1 MKAIR
6 NLLIYIFS
14 TYLLVMFGLT
24 GAQDFWCS
32 TLVKGVIYGS
42 YSVNEMFP
50 KNFTNCTWT
59 LENPDPTKYSIYLK
73 FYKRDMSCSN
83 YALLAYQFDH
93 YSHEKINDL
102 LRSNES
108 IVYLCDS
115 KNIYIFLQYDK
126 NFVQL
131 RRVYPFDYPGVTHKR
146 AEDQRSE
153 LEFLVLNKVSPSQ
166 FGCQVLCSWLENC
179 LKAEKGTVESCGIVY
194 TKCSCPQHLGDGESE
209 NALVLNNV
217 VLPLNAQTEGCLTPQ
232 LRTAQV
238 CNLSAEVKRPSKE
251 GPVCC
256 LSGSHTIQFQGQV
269 DLAER
274 YQALLRSCDIWTALW
289 MGRVHAVENKQ
300 FSNNAQNT
308 LCWFLCQDCSR
319 VCCSAVIMTLSAIL
333 GKRSLGSGARSDL
346 CSTVP
351 PGSGQKYPRPTQPS
365 VSGLRLQATKPSYQ
379 IQMCLVLHSVP
390 LKFGMIGEHTIKS
403 QRPRSVHETQ
413 VPQEQ
418 ADSAKFMAQTGV
430 SGAEEWSQWSSCS
443 VTCGQGSQVRT
454 RTCVS
459 PYGTHC
465 SGPLRESRVCNNTA
479 LCPVHGVWE
488 EWSPWS
494 LCSFTCGR
502 GQRTRTRSCIP
513 PQYGGRACDGPETQ
527 TKLCN
532 IALCPVDG
540 QWQEWSQWTE
550 CSVTCSNGTQQR
562 SRQCSAAAH
571 GGSECRGHW
580 AESRECANPDCTANG
595 QWNPWGHWSGCSK
608 SCDGGWQR
616 RSRVCQG
623 AAITGQQCEGTG
635 EEVRKCSEQRCPA
648 PYEICPEDYAASMV
662 WRRTPSG
669 ELAFNRCPP
678 NATGTT
684 SRRCSL
690 DHRGVAFW
698 EQPSYA
704 RCITNEYRSLQQS
717 IKGYLAKG
725 QRMLAGDGMSQVT
738 KTLLDLTQR
747 RNFYAGDLLSS
758 VEILRNVT
766 DTFKRANYVP
776 SSDDVQNFFQIIS
789 NLLEEENKEKWEDAQ
804 QIYPVSVELMQVIE
818 DFIHIVGL
826 GMKDFHN
833 SYLMTGNLVASIQ
846 KLPAVSV
853 LTDINFPM
861 KGRKGMVDW
870 ARNSEDK
877 VVIPKGIF
885 IPQSE
890 ELDGSTVFI
899 LGTVLYKNLGLILPS
914 PRNYTVVNSKI
925 IAVTV
930 RPEPKIAESHLEIE
944 LAHLANG
951 SMNPYCALWDSSM
964 ILPSSCSNDS
974 WGSWSTKGCKTVL
987 TDASHTKCLC
997 DRVSTFAIL
1006 AQQPREITMEYSGV
1020 PSVTLIVGCGLSC
1033 MALIT
1038 LAVVYAVLWR
1048 YIRSERS
1055 IILINFCLS
1064 IICSNI
1070 LILVGQT
1077 QTHNMGVC
1085 TMTTAFLHFFFLA
1098 SFCWVLTEAWQS
1110 YMAVTGKVRTRLIR
1124 KRFLCLGWG
1133 LPALVVAISMG
1144 FTKAKG
1150 YGTPQYCWLSLE
1162 GGLLYAFVGP
1172 AAAVVLVNMVIG
1184 ILVFNKLV
1192 SRDGILDKKLKH
1204 RTGQMSEPHTGLALK
1219 CAKCGVVSTTALS
1232 ATTASN
1238 AINCKVHVSAFDFF
1252 NCALQTTKQLLKH
1265 LFSLCMLRASLWS
1278 SCVVLP
1284 LLALT
1289 WMSAVLAMTD
1299 KRSILF
1305 QILFAVFDSLQG
1317 FVIVM
1322 VHCILR
1328 REVQDAFR
1336 CRLRNC
1342 QDPINVDT
1350 TGTFPNGHAQI
1361 MTDFEKDVDIACRSG
1376 DKRQQVR
1383 KSTNMTGELGK
1394 RAATITGTL
1403 SRISLNDEEE
1413 KGPEAMSYSTLPG
1426 NIMSKVMMK
1435 QPSGLHMPIGMS
1447 ELSDQCINDN
1457 NSDMRRTVYLCTDD
1471 NLRAGDTE
1479 MLHPQGQMLESDYI
1493 VMPRGSGNVQPH
1505 MKDESKLNIGMD
1517 SLQHERLMHYKVNP
1531 DFNINPPGMDHI
1543 SVNLDQQFAAQEH
1556 MQNIQFEPRTAVKNF
1571 LAEIEEN
1578 TGLSRSETGSTIS
1591 MSSLERRKSRYSD
1604 LDFEKVMH
1612 TRKRHMELFQELNQK
1627 FQTLDRFRDIP
1638 NMASMDKPTP
1648 NKHPWESYNAPC
1660 EYQNYATMNV
1670 LETDA
1675 KDSLEMT
1682 PAEWE
1687 KCVSLPL
1694 DVQEG
1699 DFQTEV

>member
-1 MKAIR
+1 MKAVR

-14 TYLLVMFGLT
+14 TYLLVMFGYT

-42 YSVNEMFP
+42 YSINEMFP

-73 FYKRDMSCSN
+73 LYKPEISCSEFS
-83 YALLAYQFDH
+83 LLAYQFDH
-93 YSHEKINDL
+93 FSHEKINEL
-102 LRSNES
+102 LRINES
-108 IVYLCDS
+108 IVHLCDDA
-115 KNIYIFLQYDK
+115 KNIYVFLHYDK
-126 NFVQL
+126 NFVQI
-131 RRVYPFDYPGVTHKR
+131 RRVFAYDYNGLMTKKT
-146 AEDQRSE
+146 EEEERSVV
-153 LEFLVLNKVSPSQ
+153 EFVVLNKASPSQ
-166 FGCQVLCSWLENC
+166 FGCQVLCTWLENC
-179 LKAEKGTVESCGIVY
+179 LKGEKAESCGIVY
-194 TKCSCPQHLGDGESE
+194 VKCTCPQHLGDGESE
-209 NALVLNNV
+209 SVLMLSNV
-217 VLPLNAQTEGCLTPQ
+217 VLPLNPQTEGCLTPQ
-232 LRTAQV
+232 VRSAQV
-238 CNLSAEVKRPSKE
+238 CNLSAEVRRPSKE
-251 GPVCC
+251 GDP
-256 LSGSHTIQFQGQV
+256 
-269 DLAER
+269 
-274 YQALLRSCDIWTALW
+274 
-289 MGRVHAVENKQ
+289 
-300 FSNNAQNT
+300 
-308 LCWFLCQDCSR
+308 
-319 VCCSAVIMTLSAIL
+319 
-333 GKRSLGSGARSDL
+333 
-346 CSTVP
+346 
-351 PGSGQKYPRPTQPS
+351 
-365 VSGLRLQATKPSYQ
+365 
-379 IQMCLVLHSVP
+379 
-390 LKFGMIGEHTIKS
+390 
-403 QRPRSVHETQ
+403 
-413 VPQEQ
+413 
-418 ADSAKFMAQTGV
+418 
-430 SGAEEWSQWSSCS
+430 GAEEWSQWSSCS

-459 PYGTHC
+459 PYGSHC

-479 LCPVHGVWE
+479 PCPVHGVWE

-502 GQRTRTRSCIP
+502 GHRTRTRMCTP
-513 PQYGGRACDGPETQ
+513 PQHGGRACEGPETQ
-527 TKLCN
+527 SKLCN

-540 QWQEWSQWTE
+540 QWQEWSAWSD
-550 CSVTCSNGTQQR
+550 CSVTCANGTQQR
-562 SRQCSAAAH
+562 KRQCSAAAH

-580 AESRECANPDCTANG
+580 AESRECSNPECTANG
-595 QWNPWGHWSGCSK
+595 QWNAWAPWSGCSK

-616 RSRVCQG
+616 RVRVCQG
-623 AAITGQQCEGTG
+623 LTVTGQPCDGSG

-648 PYEICPEDYAASMV
+648 PYEICPEDYAVSML

-690 DHRGVAFW
+690 DHRGVAYW

-704 RCITNEYRSLQQS
+704 RCIANEYRYLQQS
-717 IKGYLAKG
+717 VQGHLAKG
-725 QRMLAGDGMSQVT
+725 QRNLAGDGMSQVT
-738 KTLLDLTQR
+738 KVLLDLTQR

-766 DTFKRANYVP
+766 ETFKRASYEP

-789 NLLEEENKEKWEDAQ
+789 NLLEEENREKWEDAQ
-804 QIYPVSVELMQVIE
+804 QIYPGSVELMQVIE
-818 DFIHIVGL
+818 EFIHIVGL

-846 KLPAVSV
+846 RLPAVSV
-853 LTDINFPM
+853 MTDNNFPM

-885 IPQSE
+885 VPQTADM
-890 ELDGSTVFI
+890 DGSSVFI
-899 LGTVLYKNLGLILPS
+899 LGTVLYKTLGLMLPA
-914 PRNYTVVNSKI
+914 PRNNTAVNSKVI
-925 IAVTV
+925 GVTV
-930 RPEPKIAESHLEIE
+930 RPEPRVTEAQLEIE

-951 SMNPYCALWDSSM
+951 TMNPFCALWDSSIM
-964 ILPSSCSNDS
+964 NDS
-974 WGSWSTKGCKTVL
+974 WGSWSSKGCRTVL

-1006 AQQPREITMEYSGV
+1006 AQQPREIAMEYSGV

-1033 MALIT
+1033 LALIT

-1055 IILINFCLS
+1055 TILINFCLS

-1077 QTHNMGVC
+1077 QTHNAGIC

-1204 RTGQMSEPHTGLALK
+1204 RAGQMSEPHTGLTLK
-1219 CAKCGVVSTTALS
+1219 CAKCGIVSTTALS

-1238 AINCKVHVSAFDFF
+1238 A
-1252 NCALQTTKQLLKH
+1252 
-1265 LFSLCMLRASLWS
+1265 MASLWS

-1342 QDPINVDT
+1342 QGPINADA

-1361 MTDFEKDVDIACRSG
+1361 MTDFEKDVDIACRSAIHKDG
-1376 DKRQQVR
+1376 G
-1383 KSTNMTGELGK
+1383 SC

-1413 KGPEAMSYSTLPG
+1413 EKGPEGLNYSTLPG
-1426 NIMSKVMMK
+1426 NIMSKVIIQ
-1435 QPSGLHMPIGMS
+1435 QPSGLHMSMGMGDLG
-1447 ELSDQCINDN
+1447 EQCLD
-1457 NSDMRRTVYLCTDD
+1457 STADMRRTVYLCTDD
-1471 NLRAGDTE
+1471 TTRQSEQELSAHDLSG
-1479 MLHPQGQMLESDYI
+1479 HPQPGQMETDYI
-1493 VMPRGSGNVQPH
+1493 VMPRSSAVGSAAGSSNIPTLL
-1505 MKDESKLNIGMD
+1505 KEDSKMSMTMD
-1517 SLQHERLMHYKVNP
+1517 SLAHERLMHYKMGAE
-1531 DFNINPPGMDHI
+1531 FNLGPSGMEHMGME
-1543 SVNLDQQFAAQEH
+1543 QQYPVHAEH
-1556 MQNIQFEPRTAVKNF
+1556 MQNLPFEPRTAVKNF
-1571 LAEIEEN
+1571 LAEMEESG
-1578 TGLSRSETGSTIS
+1578 GLSRSETGSTIS
-1591 MSSLERRKSRYSD
+1591 MSSLERRKSRYQD
-1604 LDFEKVMH
+1604 LDFEDKVM
-1612 TRKRHMELFQELNQK
+1612 
-1627 FQTLDRFRDIP
+1627 
-1638 NMASMDKPTP
+1638 P
-1648 NKHPWESYNAPC
+1648 NKNPWESFNPAS

-1670 LETDA
+1670 LESDT
-1675 KDSLEMT
+1675 KNSLEMT
-1682 PAEWE
+1682 NAEWE
-1687 KCVSLPL
+1687 KCISLPL

>member
-1 MKAIR
+1 MKAVR

-24 GAQDFWCS
+24 GAQDYWCS

-42 YSVNEMFP
+42 YSVTEMFP
-50 KNFTNCTWT
+50 KNYTNCTWT

-73 FYKRDMSCSN
+73 LYKRDLSCSE
-83 YALLAYQFDH
+83 YSLLAYQFDH
-93 YSHEKINDL
+93 YSHEKINEL
-102 LRSNES
+102 LKVNES

-115 KNIYIFLQYDK
+115 KNIYVFLLYDK

-131 RRVYPFDYPGVTHKR
+131 RRVFPNDYNGLTPQKLDEEEKSIV
-146 AEDQRSE
+146 
-153 LEFLVLNKVSPSQ
+153 EFLVLNKASPSQ
-166 FGCQVLCSWLENC
+166 FGCQVLCTWLENC
-179 LKAEKGTVESCGIVY
+179 LKLEKGTVETCGIVY
-194 TKCSCPQHLGDGESE
+194 TKCTCPQHLGDGESE
-209 NALVLNNV
+209 SMLMLNNV
-217 VLPLNAQTEGCLTPQ
+217 VLPLNPQTEGCLSPQ
-232 LRTAQV
+232 LQAGQT
-238 CNLSAEVKRPSKE
+238 CNLSAEVKRPPKE
-251 GPVCC
+251 
-256 LSGSHTIQFQGQV
+256 
-269 DLAER
+269 
-274 YQALLRSCDIWTALW
+274 
-289 MGRVHAVENKQ
+289 
-300 FSNNAQNT
+300 
-308 LCWFLCQDCSR
+308 
-319 VCCSAVIMTLSAIL
+319 
-333 GKRSLGSGARSDL
+333 
-346 CSTVP
+346 
-351 PGSGQKYPRPTQPS
+351 
-365 VSGLRLQATKPSYQ
+365 
-379 IQMCLVLHSVP
+379 
-390 LKFGMIGEHTIKS
+390 
-403 QRPRSVHETQ
+403 
-413 VPQEQ
+413 
-418 ADSAKFMAQTGV
+418 
-430 SGAEEWSQWSSCS
+430 
-443 VTCGQGSQVRT
+443 
-454 RTCVS
+454 
-459 PYGTHC
+459 
-465 SGPLRESRVCNNTA
+465 
-479 LCPVHGVWE
+479 
-488 EWSPWS
+488 
-494 LCSFTCGR
+494 
-502 GQRTRTRSCIP
+502 
-513 PQYGGRACDGPETQ
+513 
-527 TKLCN
+527 
-532 IALCPVDG
+532 
-540 QWQEWSQWTE
+540 
-550 CSVTCSNGTQQR
+550 
-562 SRQCSAAAH
+562 
-571 GGSECRGHW
+571 
-580 AESRECANPDCTANG
+580 ANG
-595 QWNPWGHWSGCSK
+595 QWNPWGPWSGCSK

-616 RSRVCQG
+616 RARVCQG
-623 AAITGQQCEGTG
+623 AAVTGQQCDGTG
-635 EEVRKCSEQRCPA
+635 EEVRKCSDQRCPA
-648 PYEICPEDYAASMV
+648 PYEICPEDYAVSMV

-690 DHRGVAFW
+690 DHRGMAFW

-704 RCITNEYRSLQQS
+704 RCITNEFRYLQQS
-717 IKGYLAKG
+717 EVQGHLAKG

-738 KTLLDLTQR
+738 KNLLDLTQR

-766 DTFKRANYVP
+766 ETFKRASYEP

-804 QIYPVSVELMQVIE
+804 KIYPGAVELMQVIE
-818 DFIHIVGL
+818 EFIHIVGL

-833 SYLMTGNLVASIQ
+833 AYLMTGNLVASIQ
-846 KLPAVSV
+846 RLPAVSV
-853 LTDINFPM
+853 MTDINFPM

-877 VVIPKGIF
+877 VVIPKGLF
-885 IPQSE
+885 VSQSADME
-890 ELDGSTVFI
+890 GSPVFI
-899 LGTVLYKNLGLILPS
+899 LGTVLYKTLGLMLPS
-914 PRNYTVVNSKI
+914 PKNHTVVNSKV

-930 RPEPKIAESHLEIE
+930 RPEPKATESHLEIE

-951 SMNPYCALWDSSM
+951 TMNPYCALWDNTIM
-964 ILPSSCSNDS
+964 NDS
-974 WGSWSTKGCKTVL
+974 WGAWSTKGCKTVL

-1033 MALIT
+1033 LALIT
-1038 LAVVYAVLWR
+1038 LAVIYAVLWR

-1055 IILINFCLS
+1055 IILLNFCLS

-1077 QTHNMGVC
+1077 QTHNVGVC
-1085 TMTTAFLHFFFLA
+1085 IMTTAFLHFFFLA

-1133 LPALVVAISMG
+1133 LPALVVAVSMG
-1144 FTKAKG
+1144 FTKTKG
-1150 YGTPQYCWLSLE
+1150 YGTPLYCWLSLE

-1204 RTGQMSEPHTGLALK
+1204 RAGYDSTSLQMSEPHTGLTLK

-1238 AINCKVHVSAFDFF
+1238 A
-1252 NCALQTTKQLLKH
+1252 
-1265 LFSLCMLRASLWS
+1265 MASLWS

-1322 VHCILR
+1322 VHCVLR

-1342 QDPINVDT
+1342 QDPISGDA

-1361 MTDFEKDVDIACRSG
+1361 MTDFEKDVDIACRSALHKDMG
-1376 DKRQQVR
+1376 
-1383 KSTNMTGELGK
+1383 SC

-1403 SRISLNDEEE
+1403 SRISLNDEEDE
-1413 KGPEAMSYSTLPG
+1413 KAPEGLNYSTLPG
-1426 NIMSKVMMK
+1426 NIISKVIIQ
-1435 QPSGLHMPIGMS
+1435 QPSALHMTMGVGDLK
-1447 ELSDQCINDN
+1447 EQCMAD
-1457 NSDMRRTVYLCTDD
+1457 STVDMRRTVYLCTDD
-1471 NLRAGDTE
+1471 AMRQSDHDMAGHDME
-1479 MLHPQGQMLESDYI
+1479 GHPGQGQMMETDYI
-1493 VMPRGSGNVQPH
+1493 VMPRASAAAGSCNTSTLLKEDK
-1505 MKDESKLNIGMD
+1505 MNITMD
-1517 SLQHERLMHYKVNP
+1517 TLPHERLMHYKMSP
-1531 DFNINPPGMDHI
+1531 DFNISPSGMDHMN
-1543 SVNLDQQFAAQEH
+1543 VNLEQQYPSAPEQ
-1556 MQNIQFEPRTAVKNF
+1556 MQNLPFEPRTAVKNF
-1571 LAEIEEN
+1571 LAEMEESA
-1578 TGLSRSETGSTIS
+1578 GLSRSETGSTIS

-1638 NMASMDKPTP
+1638 NMGSMDKTMPTK
-1648 NKHPWESYNAPC
+1648 NPWESYNPAC

-1670 LETDA
+1670 LESDT

-1687 KCVSLPL
+1687 KCVNLPL

>member
-1 MKAIR
+1 MKAVR

-24 GAQDFWCS
+24 GAQDYWCS

-42 YSVNEMFP
+42 YSVTEMFP
-50 KNFTNCTWT
+50 KNYTNCTWT

-73 FYKRDMSCSN
+73 LYKRDLSCSE
-83 YALLAYQFDH
+83 YSLLAYQFDH
-93 YSHEKINDL
+93 YSHEKINEL
-102 LRSNES
+102 LKVNES

-115 KNIYIFLQYDK
+115 KNIYVFLLYDK

-131 RRVYPFDYPGVTHKR
+131 RRVFPYDYNGLTPQKLDEEEKSIV
-146 AEDQRSE
+146 
-153 LEFLVLNKVSPSQ
+153 EFLVLNKASPSQ
-166 FGCQVLCSWLENC
+166 FGCQVLCTWLENC
-179 LKAEKGTVESCGIVY
+179 LKLEKGTVETCGIVY
-194 TKCSCPQHLGDGESE
+194 TKCTCPQHLGDGESE
-209 NALVLNNV
+209 SMLMLNNV
-217 VLPLNAQTEGCLTPQ
+217 VLPLNPQTEGCLSPQ
-232 LRTAQV
+232 LQAGQI
-238 CNLSAEVKRPSKE
+238 CNLSAEVKRPPKE
-251 GPVCC
+251 GEYPVIFLLYAEIDVNSRLC
-256 LSGSHTIQFQGQV
+256 LEGPSRSGVGQSLSNRDCQNTSLSPFSHT
-269 DLAER
+269 
-274 YQALLRSCDIWTALW
+274 
-289 MGRVHAVENKQ
+289 
-300 FSNNAQNT
+300 
-308 LCWFLCQDCSR
+308 
-319 VCCSAVIMTLSAIL
+319 
-333 GKRSLGSGARSDL
+333 
-346 CSTVP
+346 
-351 PGSGQKYPRPTQPS
+351 
-365 VSGLRLQATKPSYQ
+365 
-379 IQMCLVLHSVP
+379 
-390 LKFGMIGEHTIKS
+390 GE
-403 QRPRSVHETQ
+403 
-413 VPQEQ
+413 
-418 ADSAKFMAQTGV
+418 

-479 LCPVHGVWE
+479 PCPVHGVWE

-502 GQRTRTRSCIP
+502 GHRTRTRMCSP
-513 PQYGGRACDGPETQ
+513 PQHGGRACDGPETQ

-540 QWQEWSQWTE
+540 QWQEWSSWSD
-550 CSVTCSNGTQQR
+550 CSVTCANGTQQR
-562 SRQCSAAAH
+562 TRQCSAAAH

-580 AESRECANPDCTANG
+580 AESRECHNPDCTANG
-595 QWNPWGHWSGCSK
+595 QWNPWGPWSGCSK

-616 RSRVCQG
+616 RARVCQG
-623 AAITGQQCEGTG
+623 AAVTGQQCDGNG
-635 EEVRKCSEQRCPA
+635 EEVRKCSDQRCPA
-648 PYEICPEDYAASMV
+648 PYEICGEDYAVSMV

-690 DHRGVAFW
+690 DHRGMAFW

-704 RCITNEYRSLQQS
+704 RCITNEFRYLQQS
-717 IKGYLAKG
+717 VQGHLAKG
-725 QRMLAGDGMSQVT
+725 QRTLAGDGMSQVT
-738 KTLLDLTQR
+738 KNLLDLTQR

-766 DTFKRANYVP
+766 ETFKRASYEP

-789 NLLEEENKEKWEDAQ
+789 NLLDEENKEKWEDAQ
-804 QIYPVSVELMQVIE
+804 KIYPGAVELMQVIE
-818 DFIHIVGL
+818 EFIHIVGL

-833 SYLMTGNLVASIQ
+833 AYLMTGNLVASIQ
-846 KLPAVSV
+846 RLPAVSV
-853 LTDINFPM
+853 MTDINFPM

-877 VVIPKGIF
+877 VVIPKGLF
-885 IPQSE
+885 VSQSADME
-890 ELDGSTVFI
+890 GSPVFI
-899 LGTVLYKNLGLILPS
+899 LGTVLYKTLGLMLPS
-914 PRNYTVVNSKI
+914 PKNHTVVNSKV

-930 RPEPKIAESHLEIE
+930 RPEPKATESHLEIE

-951 SMNPYCALWDSSM
+951 TMNPYCALWDSTIM
-964 ILPSSCSNDS
+964 NDS
-974 WGSWSTKGCKTVL
+974 WGAWSTKGCKTVL

-1033 MALIT
+1033 LALIT
-1038 LAVVYAVLWR
+1038 LAVIYAVLWR

-1055 IILINFCLS
+1055 IILLNFCLS

-1077 QTHNMGVC
+1077 QTHNGVC
-1085 TMTTAFLHFFFLA
+1085 IMTTAFLHFFFLA

-1133 LPALVVAISMG
+1133 LPALVVAVSMG
-1144 FTKAKG
+1144 FTKTKG
-1150 YGTPQYCWLSLE
+1150 YGTPMYCWLSLE

-1204 RTGQMSEPHTGLALK
+1204 RAG
-1219 CAKCGVVSTTALS
+1219 
-1232 ATTASN
+1232 
-1238 AINCKVHVSAFDFF
+1238 
-1252 NCALQTTKQLLKH
+1252 
-1265 LFSLCMLRASLWS
+1265 ASLWS

-1342 QDPINVDT
+1342 QDPISGDA

-1361 MTDFEKDVDIACRSG
+1361 MVGTCDSTFITVEFQLICVSLCPAALHKDMGSC
-1376 DKRQQVR
+1376 
-1383 KSTNMTGELGK
+1383 

-1403 SRISLNDEEE
+1403 SRISLNDEEDE
-1413 KGPEAMSYSTLPG
+1413 KAPEGLNYSTLPG
-1426 NIMSKVMMK
+1426 NIISKVIIQ
-1435 QPSGLHMPIGMS
+1435 QPSALHMPMGVG
-1447 ELSDQCINDN
+1447 ELKEQCMADSNA
-1457 NSDMRRTVYLCTDD
+1457 DMRRTVYLCTDD
-1471 NLRAGDTE
+1471 AMRQSDQDMGGHDMEGHSA
-1479 MLHPQGQMLESDYI
+1479 QGQMMETDYI
-1493 VMPRGSGNVQPH
+1493 VMPRASAAAVSGSGNMPTLLKEDTK
-1505 MKDESKLNIGMD
+1505 MNITMD
-1517 SLQHERLMHYKVNP
+1517 TLPHERLMHYKMSP
-1531 DFNINPPGMDHI
+1531 DFNISPSGMDHMN
-1543 SVNLDQQFAAQEH
+1543 VNLEQQYPSAPEQ
-1556 MQNIQFEPRTAVKNF
+1556 MQNLPFEPRTAVKNF
-1571 LAEIEEN
+1571 LAEMEE
-1578 TGLSRSETGSTIS
+1578 TAGLSRSETGSTIS
-1591 MSSLERRKSRYSD
+1591 MSSLEKKP
-1604 LDFEKVMH
+1604 LPLQKVMH

-1638 NMASMDKPTP
+1638 NMGSMVSNRKPGGEPSYTYIVGLPAAGRERVRGGGASIPMQGHECTFIYMHIYLLSNPIIFPLMHGRLFNLSTSIQILP
-1648 NKHPWESYNAPC
+1648 YVCYSLT
-1660 EYQNYATMNV
+1660 ATV
-1670 LETDA
+1670 
-1675 KDSLEMT
+1675 
-1682 PAEWE
+1682 
-1687 KCVSLPL
+1687 CVW
-1694 DVQEG
+1694 VG
-1699 DFQTEV
+1699 GRV

>member
-1 MKAIR
+1 MKAVR

-24 GAQDFWCS
+24 GAQDYWCS

-42 YSVNEMFP
+42 YSVTEMFP
-50 KNFTNCTWT
+50 KNYTNCTWT

-73 FYKRDMSCSN
+73 LYKQDLSCSE
-83 YALLAYQFDH
+83 YSLLAYQFDH
-93 YSHEKINDL
+93 YSHEKINAL
-102 LRSNES
+102 LKVNES

-115 KNIYIFLQYDK
+115 KNIYVFLLYDK

-131 RRVYPFDYPGVTHKR
+131 RRVFPSDSNGLTSQKLEEEEKSIV
-146 AEDQRSE
+146 
-153 LEFLVLNKVSPSQ
+153 EFLVLNKASPSQ
-166 FGCQVLCSWLENC
+166 FGCQVLCTWLENC
-179 LKAEKGTVESCGIVY
+179 LKLEKGTVETCGIVD
-194 TKCSCPQHLGDGESE
+194 TKCTCPQHLGDGESE
-209 NALVLNNV
+209 SMLMLNNV
-217 VLPLNAQTEGCLTPQ
+217 VLPLNAQTEGCLSPQ
-232 LRTAQV
+232 LHAGQV
-238 CNLSAEVKRPSKE
+238 CNLSAEVKRPPKE
-251 GPVCC
+251 
-256 LSGSHTIQFQGQV
+256 
-269 DLAER
+269 E
-274 YQALLRSCDIWTALW
+274 Y
-289 MGRVHAVENKQ
+289 
-300 FSNNAQNT
+300 
-308 LCWFLCQDCSR
+308 
-319 VCCSAVIMTLSAIL
+319 
-333 GKRSLGSGARSDL
+333 
-346 CSTVP
+346 
-351 PGSGQKYPRPTQPS
+351 
-365 VSGLRLQATKPSYQ
+365 
-379 IQMCLVLHSVP
+379 
-390 LKFGMIGEHTIKS
+390 GMIGEHTVKS
-403 QRPRSVHETQ
+403 QRPRSVHDTKAL
-413 VPQEQ
+413 QEQ
-418 ADSAKFMAQTGV
+418 AESAKFMAQTGE

-479 LCPVHGVWE
+479 PCPVHGVWE

-502 GQRTRTRSCIP
+502 GHRTRTRMCAP
-513 PQYGGRACDGPETQ
+513 PQHGGRACDGPETQ

-540 QWQEWSQWTE
+540 QWQEWSSWSD
-550 CSVTCSNGTQQR
+550 CSVTCANGTQQR
-562 SRQCSAAAH
+562 TRQCSAAAH

-580 AESRECANPDCTANG
+580 AESRECHNPDCTANG
-595 QWNPWGHWSGCSK
+595 QWNPWGPWSGCSK

-616 RSRVCQG
+616 RTRVCQG
-623 AAITGQQCEGTG
+623 AMTTGHQCDGNR
-635 EEVRKCSEQRCPA
+635 EEVRKCSDQRCPA
-648 PYEICPEDYAASMV
+648 PYEICPEDYAVSMM

-690 DHRGVAFW
+690 DHRGMAFW
-698 EQPSYA
+698 EPPSYA
-704 RCITNEYRSLQQS
+704 RCITNEFRYLQQS
-717 IKGYLAKG
+717 VQGHLAKG

-738 KTLLDLTQR
+738 KNLLDLTQR
-747 RNFYAGDLLSS
+747 KNFYAGDLLSS

-766 DTFKRANYVP
+766 ETFKRASYEP

-804 QIYPVSVELMQVIE
+804 KIYPGAVELMQVIE
-818 DFIHIVGL
+818 EFIHIVGL

-833 SYLMTGNLVASIQ
+833 AYLMTGNLVASIQ
-846 KLPAVSV
+846 RLPAVSV
-853 LTDINFPM
+853 MTDINFPM

-877 VVIPKGIF
+877 VVIPKALF
-885 IPQSE
+885 VSQSADME
-890 ELDGSTVFI
+890 GSPVFI
-899 LGTVLYKNLGLILPS
+899 LGTVLYKTLGLMLPS
-914 PRNYTVVNSKI
+914 PKNHTVVNSKV

-930 RPEPKIAESHLEIE
+930 RPEPKAIQSHLEIE

-951 SMNPYCALWDSSM
+951 TLNPHCAVWDNNVM
-964 ILPSSCSNDS
+964 NDS
-974 WGSWSTKGCKTVL
+974 WGAWSTKACRTVL

-1006 AQQPREITMEYSGV
+1006 AQQPREMTMEYSGV

-1033 MALIT
+1033 LALIT
-1038 LAVVYAVLWR
+1038 LAVIYAVLWR

-1055 IILINFCLS
+1055 IILLNFCLS

-1077 QTHNMGVC
+1077 QTHNVGVC
-1085 TMTTAFLHFFFLA
+1085 IMTTALLHFFFLA

-1133 LPALVVAISMG
+1133 LPALVVAVSMG
-1144 FTKAKG
+1144 FTKTKG
-1150 YGTPQYCWLSLE
+1150 YGTPLYCWLSLE

-1192 SRDGILDKKLKH
+1192 SRDGILDKKMKH
-1204 RTGQMSEPHTGLALK
+1204 RAGQMSEPHTGLTLK

-1238 AINCKVHVSAFDFF
+1238 A
-1252 NCALQTTKQLLKH
+1252 
-1265 LFSLCMLRASLWS
+1265 MASLWS

-1342 QDPINVDT
+1342 QDPIGGDA
-1350 TGTFPNGHAQI
+1350 TGGFPNGHAQI
-1361 MTDFEKDVDIACRSG
+1361 MTDFEKDVDIACRSALHKDMG
-1376 DKRQQVR
+1376 
-1383 KSTNMTGELGK
+1383 SC
-1394 RAATITGTL
+1394 RAATVTGTL
-1403 SRISLNDEEE
+1403 SRISLNDEEDE
-1413 KGPEAMSYSTLPG
+1413 KAPEGLNYSTLPG
-1426 NIMSKVMMK
+1426 NIISKVIIQ
-1435 QPSGLHMPIGMS
+1435 QPSALHMPMGVG
-1447 ELSDQCINDN
+1447 ELKEQVLGDN
-1457 NSDMRRTVYLCTDD
+1457 NTDLRRTVYLCTDD
-1471 NLRAGDTE
+1471 AVRQSDQNMGVHDMEGHAT
-1479 MLHPQGQMLESDYI
+1479 QGQMMETDYI
-1493 VMPRGSGNVQPH
+1493 VMPRASATALSGSATLPAH
-1505 MKDESKLNIGMD
+1505 LKEDTKMNITMD
-1517 SLQHERLMHYKVNP
+1517 TLPHERLMHYKMSP
-1531 DFNINPPGMDHI
+1531 DFNISPSGMDHMN
-1543 SVNLDQQFAAQEH
+1543 VNLEQQYPSAPEQI
-1556 MQNIQFEPRTAVKNF
+1556 QNLPFEPRTAVKNF
-1571 LAEIEEN
+1571 LAEMEESA
-1578 TGLSRSETGSTIS
+1578 GLSRSETGSTIS

-1638 NMASMDKPTP
+1638 NMGSMDKAMP
-1648 NKHPWESYNAPC
+1648 NKNPWESYNPAC

-1670 LETDA
+1670 LDSSA

-1687 KCVSLPL
+1687 KCVNLPL

>member
-1 MKAIR
+1 MKAVR

-24 GAQDFWCS
+24 GAQDYWCS

-42 YSVNEMFP
+42 YSVTEMFP
-50 KNFTNCTWT
+50 KNYTNCTWT

-73 FYKRDMSCSN
+73 LYKRDLSCSE
-83 YALLAYQFDH
+83 YSLLAYQFDH
-93 YSHEKINDL
+93 YSHEKINEL
-102 LRSNES
+102 LKVNES

-115 KNIYIFLQYDK
+115 KNIYIFLLYDK

-131 RRVYPFDYPGVTHKR
+131 RRVFPYDYNGLTPQKLDEEEKSNV
-146 AEDQRSE
+146 
-153 LEFLVLNKVSPSQ
+153 EFLVLNKASPSQ
-166 FGCQVLCSWLENC
+166 FGCQVLCTWLENC
-179 LKAEKGTVESCGIVY
+179 LKLEKGTVETCGIVY
-194 TKCSCPQHLGDGESE
+194 TKCTCPQHLGDGESE
-209 NALVLNNV
+209 SMLMLNNV
-217 VLPLNAQTEGCLTPQ
+217 VLPLNPQTEGCLSPQ
-232 LRTAQV
+232 LQAGQI
-238 CNLSAEVKRPSKE
+238 CNLSAEVKRPAKE
-251 GPVCC
+251 
-256 LSGSHTIQFQGQV
+256 
-269 DLAER
+269 E
-274 YQALLRSCDIWTALW
+274 Y
-289 MGRVHAVENKQ
+289 
-300 FSNNAQNT
+300 
-308 LCWFLCQDCSR
+308 
-319 VCCSAVIMTLSAIL
+319 
-333 GKRSLGSGARSDL
+333 
-346 CSTVP
+346 
-351 PGSGQKYPRPTQPS
+351 
-365 VSGLRLQATKPSYQ
+365 
-379 IQMCLVLHSVP
+379 
-390 LKFGMIGEHTIKS
+390 GMIGEHTVKS
-403 QRPRSVHETQ
+403 QRPRSVHDTKAL
-413 VPQEQ
+413 QEQ
-418 ADSAKFMAQTGV
+418 AESAKFMAQTGE

-465 SGPLRESRVCNNTA
+465 IGPLRESRVCNNTA
-479 LCPVHGVWE
+479 PCPVHGVWE

-502 GQRTRTRSCIP
+502 GHRTRTRMCAP
-513 PQYGGRACDGPETQ
+513 PQHGGRACDGPETQ

-540 QWQEWSQWTE
+540 QWQEWSSWSD
-550 CSVTCSNGTQQR
+550 CSVTCANGTQQR
-562 SRQCSAAAH
+562 TRQCSAAAH

-580 AESRECANPDCTANG
+580 AESRECHNPDCTANG
-595 QWNPWGHWSGCSK
+595 QWNPWGPWSGCSK

-616 RSRVCQG
+616 RARVCQG
-623 AAITGQQCEGTG
+623 AAQTGQQCDGTG
-635 EEVRKCSEQRCPA
+635 EEVRKCSDQRCPA
-648 PYEICPEDYAASMV
+648 PYEICPEDYAVSMV

-669 ELAFNRCPP
+669 ELAFNRCPA

-690 DHRGVAFW
+690 DHRGMAYW

-704 RCITNEYRSLQQS
+704 RCITNEFRYLQQS
-717 IKGYLAKG
+717 VQGHLAKG
-725 QRMLAGDGMSQVT
+725 QRMLAGDGMSLVT
-738 KTLLDLTQR
+738 KNLLDLTQR

-766 DTFKRANYVP
+766 ETFKRASYEP

-804 QIYPVSVELMQVIE
+804 KIYPGAVELMQVIE
-818 DFIHIVGL
+818 EFIHIVGL

-833 SYLMTGNLVASIQ
+833 AYLMTGNLVASIQ
-846 KLPAVSV
+846 RLPAVSV
-853 LTDINFPM
+853 MTDINFPM

-877 VVIPKGIF
+877 VVIPKGLF
-885 IPQSE
+885 VSQSAE
-890 ELDGSTVFI
+890 MEGSPVFI
-899 LGTVLYKNLGLILPS
+899 LGTVLYKTLGLMLPS
-914 PRNYTVVNSKI
+914 PKNHTVVNSKV

-930 RPEPKIAESHLEIE
+930 RPEPKATDTHLEIE

-951 SMNPYCALWDSSM
+951 TMNPYCALWDSSIM
-964 ILPSSCSNDS
+964 NDS
-974 WGSWSTKGCKTVL
+974 WGAWSARGCRTVL

-1006 AQQPREITMEYSGV
+1006 AHQPREITMEYSGV

-1033 MALIT
+1033 LSLIT
-1038 LAVVYAVLWR
+1038 LAVIYGVLWR

-1055 IILINFCLS
+1055 IILLNFCLS

-1077 QTHNMGVC
+1077 QTHNVGVC
-1085 TMTTAFLHFFFLA
+1085 AMTTALLHFFFLA

-1133 LPALVVAISMG
+1133 LPALVVAVSMG
-1144 FTKAKG
+1144 FTKTKG
-1150 YGTPQYCWLSLE
+1150 YGTPLYCWLSLE

-1204 RTGQMSEPHTGLALK
+1204 RAGQMSEPHTGLTLK

-1238 AINCKVHVSAFDFF
+1238 A
-1252 NCALQTTKQLLKH
+1252 
-1265 LFSLCMLRASLWS
+1265 MASLWS

-1322 VHCILR
+1322 VHCVLR
-1328 REVQDAFR
+1328 KEVQDSFR

-1342 QDPINVDT
+1342 QDPISGDA

-1361 MTDFEKDVDIACRSG
+1361 MLILVLICPAALHKDMGSCR
-1376 DKRQQVR
+1376 
-1383 KSTNMTGELGK
+1383 
-1394 RAATITGTL
+1394 ATSITGTL
-1403 SRISLNDEEE
+1403 SRISLNDEEDE
-1413 KGPEAMSYSTLPG
+1413 KLPEGLNYSTLPG
-1426 NIMSKVMMK
+1426 NIISKVIIQ
-1435 QPSGLHMPIGMS
+1435 QPSALHMPMGMGDLK
-1447 ELSDQCINDN
+1447 EQCMGDGG
-1457 NSDMRRTVYLCTDD
+1457 DMRRAVYLCTDD
-1471 NLRAGDTE
+1471 AMRQSDHDMEGHSL
-1479 MLHPQGQMLESDYI
+1479 QGQMMETDYI
-1493 VMPRGSGNVQPH
+1493 VMPRASAAAVSGSGN
-1505 MKDESKLNIGMD
+1505 MNTLLKEDTKMNITMD
-1517 SLQHERLMHYKVNP
+1517 TLPHERLMHYKMSP
-1531 DFNINPPGMDHI
+1531 DFNISPSGMDHMN
-1543 SVNLDQQFAAQEH
+1543 VNLEQQYPSAPEQ
-1556 MQNIQFEPRTAVKNF
+1556 MQNLPFEPRTAVKNF
-1571 LAEIEEN
+1571 LAEMEESA
-1578 TGLSRSETGSTIS
+1578 GLSRSETGSTIS

-1638 NMASMDKPTP
+1638 NMGTMDKAMP
-1648 NKHPWESYNAPC
+1648 NKNPWESYNPAC

-1670 LETDA
+1670 LGSDT

-1687 KCVSLPL
+1687 KCVNLPL
-1694 DVQEG
+1694 EVQEG

>member
-1 MKAIR
+1 MKAVR

-24 GAQDFWCS
+24 GAQDYWCS

-42 YSVNEMFP
+42 YSVTEMFP
-50 KNFTNCTWT
+50 KNYTNCTWT

-73 FYKRDMSCSN
+73 LYKRDLSCSE
-83 YALLAYQFDH
+83 YSLLAYQFDH
-93 YSHEKINDL
+93 YSHEKINEL
-102 LRSNES
+102 LKVNES

-115 KNIYIFLQYDK
+115 KNIYVFLLYDK

-131 RRVYPFDYPGVTHKR
+131 RRVFPYDYNGLTPQKLDEEEKSIV
-146 AEDQRSE
+146 
-153 LEFLVLNKVSPSQ
+153 EFLVLNKASPSQ
-166 FGCQVLCSWLENC
+166 FGCQVLCTWLENC
-179 LKAEKGTVESCGIVY
+179 LKLEKGTVETCGIVY
-194 TKCSCPQHLGDGESE
+194 TKCTCPQHLGDGESE
-209 NALVLNNV
+209 SMLMLNNV
-217 VLPLNAQTEGCLTPQ
+217 VLPLNPQTEGCLSPQ
-232 LRTAQV
+232 LQAGQV
-238 CNLSAEVKRPSKE
+238 CNLSAEVKRPPKE
-251 GPVCC
+251 
-256 LSGSHTIQFQGQV
+256 
-269 DLAER
+269 E
-274 YQALLRSCDIWTALW
+274 Y
-289 MGRVHAVENKQ
+289 
-300 FSNNAQNT
+300 
-308 LCWFLCQDCSR
+308 
-319 VCCSAVIMTLSAIL
+319 
-333 GKRSLGSGARSDL
+333 
-346 CSTVP
+346 
-351 PGSGQKYPRPTQPS
+351 
-365 VSGLRLQATKPSYQ
+365 
-379 IQMCLVLHSVP
+379 
-390 LKFGMIGEHTIKS
+390 GMIGEHTVKS
-403 QRPRSVHETQ
+403 QRPRSVHDTKAL
-413 VPQEQ
+413 QEQ
-418 ADSAKFMAQTGV
+418 AESAKFMAQTGET
-430 SGAEEWSQWSSCS
+430 GAEEWSQWSSCS

-454 RTCVS
+454 RSCVS

-465 SGPLRESRVCNNTA
+465 IGPLRESRVCNNTA
-479 LCPVHGVWE
+479 PCPVHGVWE

-502 GQRTRTRSCIP
+502 GHRTRTRMCAP
-513 PQYGGRACDGPETQ
+513 PQHGGRACDGPETQ

-540 QWQEWSQWTE
+540 QWQEWSSWSD
-550 CSVTCSNGTQQR
+550 CSVTCANGTQQR
-562 SRQCSAAAH
+562 TRQCSAAAH

-580 AESRECANPDCTANG
+580 AESRECHNPDCTANG
-595 QWNPWGHWSGCSK
+595 QWNPWGPWSGCSK

-616 RSRVCQG
+616 RVRVCQG
-623 AAITGQQCEGTG
+623 AAATGHQCDGNG
-635 EEVRKCSEQRCPA
+635 EEVRKCSDQRCPA
-648 PYEICPEDYAASMV
+648 PYEICPEDYAVSMV

-690 DHRGVAFW
+690 DHRGMAFW

-704 RCITNEYRSLQQS
+704 RCITNEFRYLQQS
-717 IKGYLAKG
+717 FLEVQGHLAKG

-738 KTLLDLTQR
+738 KNLLDLTQR

-766 DTFKRANYVP
+766 ETFKRASYEP

-804 QIYPVSVELMQVIE
+804 KIYPGAVELMQVIE
-818 DFIHIVGL
+818 EFIHIVGL

-833 SYLMTGNLVASIQ
+833 AYLMTGNLVASIQ
-846 KLPAVSV
+846 RLPAVSV
-853 LTDINFPM
+853 MTDINFPM

-877 VVIPKGIF
+877 VVIPKGLF
-885 IPQSE
+885 VSQSADME
-890 ELDGSTVFI
+890 GSPVFI
-899 LGTVLYKNLGLILPS
+899 LGTVLYKTLGLMLPS
-914 PRNYTVVNSKI
+914 PKNHTVVNSKV

-930 RPEPKIAESHLEIE
+930 RPEPKVSESQMEIE

-951 SMNPYCALWDSSM
+951 TMHPYCALWDSNIM
-964 ILPSSCSNDS
+964 NDS
-974 WGSWSTKGCKTVL
+974 WGAWSKKGCKTVL

-1006 AQQPREITMEYSGV
+1006 AQQPREISMAYSGV

-1033 MALIT
+1033 LALIT
-1038 LAVVYAVLWR
+1038 LAVIYAVLWR

-1055 IILINFCLS
+1055 IILLNFCLS

-1070 LILVGQT
+1070 LILIGQT
-1077 QTHNMGVC
+1077 QTHNVGVC
-1085 TMTTAFLHFFFLA
+1085 IMTTAFLHFFFLA

-1133 LPALVVAISMG
+1133 LPALVVAVSMG
-1144 FTKAKG
+1144 FTKTKG
-1150 YGTPQYCWLSLE
+1150 YGTPLYCWLSLE

-1204 RTGQMSEPHTGLALK
+1204 RAGQMSEPHTGLTLK

-1238 AINCKVHVSAFDFF
+1238 A
-1252 NCALQTTKQLLKH
+1252 
-1265 LFSLCMLRASLWS
+1265 MASLWS

-1322 VHCILR
+1322 VHCVLR

-1342 QDPINVDT
+1342 QDPISGDA

-1361 MTDFEKDVDIACRSG
+1361 MTDFEKDVDIACRSALHKDMG
-1376 DKRQQVR
+1376 
-1383 KSTNMTGELGK
+1383 SC

-1403 SRISLNDEEE
+1403 SRISLNDEEDE
-1413 KGPEAMSYSTLPG
+1413 KVPEGLNYSTLPG
-1426 NIMSKVMMK
+1426 NIISKVIIQ
-1435 QPSGLHMPIGMS
+1435 QPSALHMPMGVGDLK
-1447 ELSDQCINDN
+1447 EQCMAD
-1457 NSDMRRTVYLCTDD
+1457 SSGDMRRTVYLCTDD
-1471 NLRAGDTE
+1471 AMRQSDQDMGGHDME
-1479 MLHPQGQMLESDYI
+1479 GHPMQGQMMETDYI
-1493 VMPRGSGNVQPH
+1493 VMPRASAASGNMPTLL
-1505 MKDESKLNIGMD
+1505 KDDTKMNITMD
-1517 SLQHERLMHYKVNP
+1517 TLSHERLMHYKMSP
-1531 DFNINPPGMDHI
+1531 DFNISPSGMDHMN
-1543 SVNLDQQFAAQEH
+1543 VNLEQQYPSAPEQ
-1556 MQNIQFEPRTAVKNF
+1556 MQNLPFEPRTAVKNF
-1571 LAEIEEN
+1571 LAEMEESA
-1578 TGLSRSETGSTIS
+1578 GLSRSETGSTIS

-1604 LDFEKVMH
+1604 LDFE
-1612 TRKRHMELFQELNQK
+1612 
-1627 FQTLDRFRDIP
+1627 
-1638 NMASMDKPTP
+1638 DKAMP
-1648 NKHPWESYNAPC
+1648 NKNPWESYNPAC

-1670 LETDA
+1670 LESDT

-1682 PAEWE
+1682 AAEWE
-1687 KCVSLPL
+1687 KCVNLPL

>member
-1 MKAIR
+1 MKAVR

-24 GAQDFWCS
+24 GAQDYWCS
-32 TLVKGVIYGS
+32 TLIKGVIYGS
-42 YSVNEMFP
+42 YSVTEMFP
-50 KNFTNCTWT
+50 KNYTNCTWT

-73 FYKRDMSCSN
+73 LYKRDLSCSE
-83 YALLAYQFDH
+83 YSLLAYQFDH
-93 YSHEKINDL
+93 YSHEKINEL
-102 LRSNES
+102 LKVNES

-115 KNIYIFLQYDK
+115 KNIYVFLLYDK

-131 RRVYPFDYPGVTHKR
+131 RRVFPYDYNGLTPQKLDEEEKSIV
-146 AEDQRSE
+146 
-153 LEFLVLNKVSPSQ
+153 EFLVLNKASPSQ
-166 FGCQVLCSWLENC
+166 FGCQVLCTWLENC
-179 LKAEKGTVESCGIVY
+179 LKLEKGTVETCGIVY
-194 TKCSCPQHLGDGESE
+194 TKCTCPQHLGDGESE
-209 NALVLNNV
+209 SMLMLNNV
-217 VLPLNAQTEGCLTPQ
+217 VLPLNPQTEGCLSPQ
-232 LRTAQV
+232 LQAGQV
-238 CNLSAEVKRPSKE
+238 CNLSAEVKRPPKE
-251 GPVCC
+251 
-256 LSGSHTIQFQGQV
+256 
-269 DLAER
+269 
-274 YQALLRSCDIWTALW
+274 
-289 MGRVHAVENKQ
+289 
-300 FSNNAQNT
+300 
-308 LCWFLCQDCSR
+308 
-319 VCCSAVIMTLSAIL
+319 
-333 GKRSLGSGARSDL
+333 
-346 CSTVP
+346 
-351 PGSGQKYPRPTQPS
+351 
-365 VSGLRLQATKPSYQ
+365 
-379 IQMCLVLHSVP
+379 
-390 LKFGMIGEHTIKS
+390 
-403 QRPRSVHETQ
+403 
-413 VPQEQ
+413 
-418 ADSAKFMAQTGV
+418 
-430 SGAEEWSQWSSCS
+430 
-443 VTCGQGSQVRT
+443 
-454 RTCVS
+454 
-459 PYGTHC
+459 
-465 SGPLRESRVCNNTA
+465 
-479 LCPVHGVWE
+479 VHGVWE

-502 GQRTRTRSCIP
+502 GHRTRTRMCAP
-513 PQYGGRACDGPETQ
+513 PQHGGRACDGPETQ

-540 QWQEWSQWTE
+540 QWQEWSSWSD
-550 CSVTCSNGTQQR
+550 CSVTCANGTQQR
-562 SRQCSAAAH
+562 TRQCSVAAH

-580 AESRECANPDCTANG
+580 AESRECHNPDCTANG
-595 QWNPWGHWSGCSK
+595 QWNPWGPWSGCSK

-616 RSRVCQG
+616 RVRVCQG
-623 AAITGQQCEGTG
+623 AAVTGQQCDGTG
-635 EEVRKCSEQRCPA
+635 EEVRKCSDQRCPA
-648 PYEICPEDYAASMV
+648 PYEICPEDYAVSMV

-690 DHRGVAFW
+690 DYRGMAFW

-704 RCITNEYRSLQQS
+704 RCITNEFRYLQQS
-717 IKGYLAKG
+717 EVQGHLAKG

-738 KTLLDLTQR
+738 KNLLDLTQR

-766 DTFKRANYVP
+766 ETFKRASYEP

-804 QIYPVSVELMQVIE
+804 KIYPGAVELMQVIE
-818 DFIHIVGL
+818 EFIHIVGL

-833 SYLMTGNLVASIQ
+833 AYLMTGNLVASIQ
-846 KLPAVSV
+846 RLPAVSV
-853 LTDINFPM
+853 MTDINFPM

-877 VVIPKGIF
+877 VVIPKGLF
-885 IPQSE
+885 VSQSADME
-890 ELDGSTVFI
+890 GSPVFI
-899 LGTVLYKNLGLILPS
+899 LGTILYKTLGLMLPS
-914 PRNYTVVNSKI
+914 PKNQTVVNSKV

-930 RPEPKIAESHLEIE
+930 RPEPKATESHLEIE
-944 LAHLANG
+944 LAHLTNG
-951 SMNPYCALWDSSM
+951 TMNPYCALWDSNIM
-964 ILPSSCSNDS
+964 NDS
-974 WGSWSTKGCKTVL
+974 WGAWSTKGCKTVL

-1033 MALIT
+1033 LSLIT
-1038 LAVVYAVLWR
+1038 LAVIYAVLWR

-1055 IILINFCLS
+1055 IILLNFCLS

-1077 QTHNMGVC
+1077 QTHNVGVC

-1133 LPALVVAISMG
+1133 LPALVVAVSMG
-1144 FTKAKG
+1144 FTKTKG
-1150 YGTPQYCWLSLE
+1150 YGTRLYCWLSLE

-1204 RTGQMSEPHTGLALK
+1204 RAGYDSTSLQMSEPHTGLTLK

-1238 AINCKVHVSAFDFF
+1238 A
-1252 NCALQTTKQLLKH
+1252 
-1265 LFSLCMLRASLWS
+1265 MASLWS

-1328 REVQDAFR
+1328 KEVQDAFR

-1342 QDPINVDT
+1342 QDPISGDA

-1361 MTDFEKDVDIACRSG
+1361 MTDFEKDVDIACRSALHKDMG
-1376 DKRQQVR
+1376 
-1383 KSTNMTGELGK
+1383 SC

-1403 SRISLNDEEE
+1403 SRISLNDEEDE
-1413 KGPEAMSYSTLPG
+1413 KIPEGLNYSTLPG
-1426 NIMSKVMMK
+1426 NIISKVIIQ
-1435 QPSGLHMPIGMS
+1435 QPSALHMPMGVGDLK
-1447 ELSDQCINDN
+1447 EQCMADSNA
-1457 NSDMRRTVYLCTDD
+1457 DMRRTVYLCTDD
-1471 NLRAGDTE
+1471 AMRQSDHDMVGHDMEGHSL
-1479 MLHPQGQMLESDYI
+1479 QGQMMETDYI
-1493 VMPRGSGNVQPH
+1493 VMPRASAAAGSGSGNMPTLLKEDTK
-1505 MKDESKLNIGMD
+1505 MNITMD
-1517 SLQHERLMHYKVNP
+1517 TLPHERLMHYKMSP
-1531 DFNINPPGMDHI
+1531 DFNISPSGMDHMN
-1543 SVNLDQQFAAQEH
+1543 VNLEQQYPSAPEQ
-1556 MQNIQFEPRTAVKNF
+1556 MQNLPFEPRTAVKNF
-1571 LAEIEEN
+1571 LAEMEESA
-1578 TGLSRSETGSTIS
+1578 GLSRSETGSTIS

-1638 NMASMDKPTP
+1638 NMGSMCRGCHATNITPHWPCSQDKAMP
-1648 NKHPWESYNAPC
+1648 NKNPWESYNPAC

-1670 LETDA
+1670 LESDT

-1687 KCVSLPL
+1687 KCVNLPL

>member
-1 MKAIR
+1 MKAVR

-24 GAQDFWCS
+24 GAQDYWCS

-42 YSVNEMFP
+42 YSVSEMFP
-50 KNFTNCTWT
+50 KNYTNCTWT

-73 FYKRDMSCSN
+73 LYKRDLSCSE
-83 YALLAYQFDH
+83 YSLLAYQFDH
-93 YSHEKINDL
+93 YSHEKINEL
-102 LRSNES
+102 LKVNAS

-115 KNIYIFLQYDK
+115 KNNYIFLLYDK
-126 NFVQL
+126 NFAQL
-131 RRVYPFDYPGVTHKR
+131 RRVFPYDYNGLTPQKLD
-146 AEDQRSE
+146 EEEQSI
-153 LEFLVLNKVSPSQ
+153 LEFLVLNKASPSQ
-166 FGCQVLCSWLENC
+166 FGCQVLCTWLENC
-179 LKAEKGTVESCGIVY
+179 LKAEKGTVEACGIVY
-194 TKCSCPQHLGDGESE
+194 TKCTCPQHLGDGESE
-209 NALVLNNV
+209 SMLMLNNV
-217 VLPLNAQTEGCLTPQ
+217 VLPLNPQTEGCLSPQ
-232 LRTAQV
+232 LHVGQI
-238 CNLSAEVKRPSKE
+238 CNLSAEVRRPPKE
-251 GPVCC
+251 
-256 LSGSHTIQFQGQV
+256 
-269 DLAER
+269 
-274 YQALLRSCDIWTALW
+274 
-289 MGRVHAVENKQ
+289 
-300 FSNNAQNT
+300 
-308 LCWFLCQDCSR
+308 
-319 VCCSAVIMTLSAIL
+319 
-333 GKRSLGSGARSDL
+333 
-346 CSTVP
+346 
-351 PGSGQKYPRPTQPS
+351 
-365 VSGLRLQATKPSYQ
+365 
-379 IQMCLVLHSVP
+379 
-390 LKFGMIGEHTIKS
+390 
-403 QRPRSVHETQ
+403 
-413 VPQEQ
+413 
-418 ADSAKFMAQTGV
+418 
-430 SGAEEWSQWSSCS
+430 
-443 VTCGQGSQVRT
+443 
-454 RTCVS
+454 
-459 PYGTHC
+459 
-465 SGPLRESRVCNNTA
+465 
-479 LCPVHGVWE
+479 VHGVWE

-502 GQRTRTRSCIP
+502 GHRTRTRMCAP
-513 PQYGGRACDGPETQ
+513 PQHGGRACDGPETQ

-540 QWQEWSQWTE
+540 QWQEWSSWSD
-550 CSVTCSNGTQQR
+550 CSVTCANGTQQR
-562 SRQCSAAAH
+562 TRQCSAAAH

-580 AESRECANPDCTANG
+580 AESRECHNPDCTANG
-595 QWNPWGHWSGCSK
+595 QWNPWGPWSGCSK
-608 SCDGGWQR
+608 SCDGGGQR
-616 RSRVCQG
+616 RVRVCQG
-623 AAITGQQCEGTG
+623 VAVTGQQCDGNG
-635 EEVRKCSEQRCPA
+635 EEVRKCSDQRCPA
-648 PYEICPEDYAASMV
+648 PYEICPEDYAMSMV

-690 DHRGVAFW
+690 DHRGMAFW
-698 EQPSYA
+698 EKPSYA
-704 RCITNEYRSLQQS
+704 RCITNEFRYLQQTVQS
-717 IKGYLAKG
+717 HLAKG
-725 QRMLAGDGMSQVT
+725 QRTLAGDGMSKVT
-738 KTLLDLTQR
+738 KNLLNYTQP

-766 DTFKRANYVP
+766 ETFKRASYEP

-789 NLLEEENKEKWEDAQ
+789 NLLEEENQEKWEDAQ
-804 QIYPVSVELMQVIE
+804 KIYPAAVELMQVIE
-818 DFIHIVGL
+818 EFIHIVGL

-833 SYLMTGNLVASIQ
+833 AYLMTGNLVASIQ
-846 KLPAVSV
+846 RLPAVSV
-853 LTDINFPM
+853 MTDINFPM

-877 VVIPKGIF
+877 VVIPKGLF
-885 IPQSE
+885 VSQSADME
-890 ELDGSTVFI
+890 GSPVFI
-899 LGTVLYKNLGLILPS
+899 LGTVLYKTLGLMLPS
-914 PRNYTVVNSKI
+914 PKNLTAVNSKV
-925 IAVTV
+925 IAVTI
-930 RPEPKIAESHLEIE
+930 RPEPKATESHLEIE

-951 SMNPYCALWDSSM
+951 TTKPYCALWDSTIM
-964 ILPSSCSNDS
+964 NDS
-974 WGSWSTKGCKTVL
+974 WGAWSAKGCKTVL
-987 TDASHTKCLC
+987 TDASHTKCSC

-1006 AQQPREITMEYSGV
+1006 AQQPRGITMEYSGV

-1033 MALIT
+1033 LALIT
-1038 LAVVYAVLWR
+1038 LAVIYAILWR

-1055 IILINFCLS
+1055 IILLNFCLS
-1064 IICSNI
+1064 IVCSNI

-1077 QTHNMGVC
+1077 QTHNVGVC
-1085 TMTTAFLHFFFLA
+1085 IMTTAFLHFFFLA

-1144 FTKAKG
+1144 FTKTKG
-1150 YGTPQYCWLSLE
+1150 YGTPLYCWLSLE

-1204 RTGQMSEPHTGLALK
+1204 RAGYDSTSLQMSEPHTGLTLK

-1238 AINCKVHVSAFDFF
+1238 A
-1252 NCALQTTKQLLKH
+1252 
-1265 LFSLCMLRASLWS
+1265 MASLWS

-1342 QDPINVDT
+1342 QDPISGDA

-1361 MTDFEKDVDIACRSG
+1361 MTDFEKDVDIACRSALHKDMG
-1376 DKRQQVR
+1376 
-1383 KSTNMTGELGK
+1383 SC

-1403 SRISLNDEEE
+1403 SRISLNDEEDE
-1413 KGPEAMSYSTLPG
+1413 KVPEGLSYSTLPG
-1426 NIMSKVMMK
+1426 NIISKVIIQ
-1435 QPSGLHMPIGMS
+1435 QPSALHMPVGIGD
-1447 ELSDQCINDN
+1447 LKDQCMSDSNA
-1457 NSDMRRTVYLCTDD
+1457 DMRRTVYLCTDD
-1471 NLRAGDTE
+1471 GMRQSDHDMEARPT
-1479 MLHPQGQMLESDYI
+1479 QGQMMETDYI
-1493 VMPRGSGNVQPH
+1493 VMPRASAGVVSGSATLPTLIKEEPK
-1505 MKDESKLNIGMD
+1505 MTAAMD
-1517 SLQHERLMHYKVNP
+1517 TLPHERLKHYKISP
-1531 DFNINPPGMDHI
+1531 DFNINPSGMDHMN
-1543 SVNLDQQFAAQEH
+1543 VNLDHQYPSAPEQ
-1556 MQNIQFEPRTAVKNF
+1556 MQTLPFEPRTAVKNF
-1571 LAEIEEN
+1571 LAEMEE
-1578 TGLSRSETGSTIS
+1578 TGGLSRSDTGSTIS

-1638 NMASMDKPTP
+1638 NMGSMDKAMPKQ
-1648 NKHPWESYNAPC
+1648 NPWESYNPAC

-1670 LETDA
+1670 LESDP

-1682 PAEWE
+1682 AAEWE
-1687 KCVSLPL
+1687 KCVNLPL

>member
-1 MKAIR
+1 MKEAAWGCKR
-6 NLLIYIFS
+6 RVAEVNVSFFP
-14 TYLLVMFGLT
+14 LVSFHFRARTL
-24 GAQDFWCS
+24 ARKYYWCS

-42 YSVNEMFP
+42 YSVTEMFP
-50 KNFTNCTWT
+50 KNYTNCTWT

-73 FYKRDMSCSN
+73 LYKRDLSCSE
-83 YALLAYQFDH
+83 YSLLAYQFDH
-93 YSHEKINDL
+93 YSHEKINEL
-102 LRSNES
+102 LKVNES

-115 KNIYIFLQYDK
+115 KNIYVFLLYDK

-131 RRVYPFDYPGVTHKR
+131 RRVFPYDYNGLTPQKLDEEEKSIV
-146 AEDQRSE
+146 
-153 LEFLVLNKVSPSQ
+153 EFLVLNKASPSQ
-166 FGCQVLCSWLENC
+166 FGCQVLCTWLENC
-179 LKAEKGTVESCGIVY
+179 LKLEKGTVETCGIVY
-194 TKCSCPQHLGDGESE
+194 TKCTCPQHLGDGESE
-209 NALVLNNV
+209 SMLMLNNV
-217 VLPLNAQTEGCLTPQ
+217 VLPLNPQTEGCLHISHWTWGWLLLPFNKI
-232 LRTAQV
+232 THGT
-238 CNLSAEVKRPSKE
+238 CPHSEDEPGNEMSSIGLSA
-251 GPVCC
+251 
-256 LSGSHTIQFQGQV
+256 
-269 DLAER
+269 
-274 YQALLRSCDIWTALW
+274 
-289 MGRVHAVENKQ
+289 
-300 FSNNAQNT
+300 
-308 LCWFLCQDCSR
+308 
-319 VCCSAVIMTLSAIL
+319 
-333 GKRSLGSGARSDL
+333 
-346 CSTVP
+346 
-351 PGSGQKYPRPTQPS
+351 
-365 VSGLRLQATKPSYQ
+365 
-379 IQMCLVLHSVP
+379 
-390 LKFGMIGEHTIKS
+390 
-403 QRPRSVHETQ
+403 
-413 VPQEQ
+413 
-418 ADSAKFMAQTGV
+418 
-430 SGAEEWSQWSSCS
+430 AEEWSQWSSCS

-479 LCPVHGVWE
+479 PCPVHGVWE

-502 GQRTRTRSCIP
+502 GHRTRTRMCAP
-513 PQYGGRACDGPETQ
+513 PQHGGRACDGPETQ

-540 QWQEWSQWTE
+540 QWQEWSSWSD
-550 CSVTCSNGTQQR
+550 CSVTCANGTQQR
-562 SRQCSAAAH
+562 TRQCSAAAH

-580 AESRECANPDCTANG
+580 AESRECHNPDSNG
-595 QWNPWGHWSGCSK
+595 QWNPWGPWSGCSK

-616 RSRVCQG
+616 RARVCQG
-623 AAITGQQCEGTG
+623 AAVTGQQCDGTG
-635 EEVRKCSEQRCPA
+635 EEVRKCSDQRCPA
-648 PYEICPEDYAASMV
+648 PYEICPEDYAVSMV

-690 DHRGVAFW
+690 DHRGMAFW

-704 RCITNEYRSLQQS
+704 RCITNEFRYLQQS
-717 IKGYLAKG
+717 VQGHLAKG

-738 KTLLDLTQR
+738 KNLLDLTQR
-747 RNFYAGDLLSS
+747 RSFYAGDLLSS

-766 DTFKRANYVP
+766 ETFKRASYEP

-804 QIYPVSVELMQVIE
+804 KIYPGAVELMQVIE
-818 DFIHIVGL
+818 EFIHIVGL

-833 SYLMTGNLVASIQ
+833 AYLMTGNLVASIQ
-846 KLPAVSV
+846 RLPAVSV
-853 LTDINFPM
+853 MTDINFPM

-877 VVIPKGIF
+877 VVIPKGLF
-885 IPQSE
+885 VSQSADNGVNCSFLP
-890 ELDGSTVFI
+890 LDMEGSPVFI
-899 LGTVLYKNLGLILPS
+899 LGTVLYKTLGLMLPS
-914 PRNYTVVNSKI
+914 PK
-925 IAVTV
+925 
-930 RPEPKIAESHLEIE
+930 
-944 LAHLANG
+944 
-951 SMNPYCALWDSSM
+951 
-964 ILPSSCSNDS
+964 NDS
-974 WGSWSTKGCKTVL
+974 WGAWSTKGCKTVL

-1033 MALIT
+1033 LALIT
-1038 LAVVYAVLWR
+1038 LAVIYAVLWR

-1055 IILINFCLS
+1055 IILLNFCLS

-1077 QTHNMGVC
+1077 QTHNGVC
-1085 TMTTAFLHFFFLA
+1085 VMTTAFLHFFFLA

-1133 LPALVVAISMG
+1133 LPALVVAVSMG
-1144 FTKAKG
+1144 FTKTKG
-1150 YGTPQYCWLSLE
+1150 YGTPLYCWLSLE

-1204 RTGQMSEPHTGLALK
+1204 RAGEPHTGLTLK

-1238 AINCKVHVSAFDFF
+1238 A
-1252 NCALQTTKQLLKH
+1252 
-1265 LFSLCMLRASLWS
+1265 MASLWS

-1322 VHCILR
+1322 VHCVLR

-1342 QDPINVDT
+1342 QDPISGDA

-1361 MTDFEKDVDIACRSG
+1361 MKFHLILVSLCPAALHKDMGSC
-1376 DKRQQVR
+1376 
-1383 KSTNMTGELGK
+1383 

-1403 SRISLNDEEE
+1403 SRISLNDEEDE
-1413 KGPEAMSYSTLPG
+1413 KAPEGLNYSTLPG
-1426 NIMSKVMMK
+1426 NIISKVIIQ
-1435 QPSGLHMPIGMS
+1435 QPSALHMTMGVGDLK
-1447 ELSDQCINDN
+1447 EQCMAD
-1457 NSDMRRTVYLCTDD
+1457 STVDMRRTVYLCTDD
-1471 NLRAGDTE
+1471 AMRQSDHDMGGHDME
-1479 MLHPQGQMLESDYI
+1479 GHPGQGQMMETDYI
-1493 VMPRGSGNVQPH
+1493 VMPRASAAVGSCNTSTLLKEDK
-1505 MKDESKLNIGMD
+1505 MNITMD
-1517 SLQHERLMHYKVNP
+1517 TLPHERLMHYKMSP
-1531 DFNINPPGMDHI
+1531 DFNISPSGLDHMN
-1543 SVNLDQQFAAQEH
+1543 VNLEQQYPSAPEQ
-1556 MQNIQFEPRTAVKNF
+1556 MQSLPFEPRTAVKNF
-1571 LAEIEEN
+1571 LAEMEESA
-1578 TGLSRSETGSTIS
+1578 GLSRSETGSTIS

-1638 NMASMDKPTP
+1638 NMGSMVSNRKPGGWRIFSTRP
-1648 NKHPWESYNAPC
+1648 VSGK
-1660 EYQNYATMNV
+1660 
-1670 LETDA
+1670 
-1675 KDSLEMT
+1675 KDL
-1682 PAEWE
+1682 W
-1687 KCVSLPL
+1687 
-1694 DVQEG
+1694 
-1699 DFQTEV
+1699 

>member
-1 MKAIR
+1 MKAVR

-24 GAQDFWCS
+24 GAQDYWCS

-42 YSVNEMFP
+42 YSVTEMFP
-50 KNFTNCTWT
+50 KNYTNCTWT

-73 FYKRDMSCSN
+73 LYKRDLSCSE
-83 YALLAYQFDH
+83 YSLLSYQFDH
-93 YSHEKINDL
+93 YSHEKINEL
-102 LRSNES
+102 LKVNES
-108 IVYLCDS
+108 IVYLCDT
-115 KNIYIFLQYDK
+115 KNIYVFLLYDK

-131 RRVYPFDYPGVTHKR
+131 RRVFPYDYNGLTPQKLDEEEKSIV
-146 AEDQRSE
+146 
-153 LEFLVLNKVSPSQ
+153 EFLVLNKASPSQ
-166 FGCQVLCSWLENC
+166 FGCQVLCTWLENC
-179 LKAEKGTVESCGIVY
+179 LKLEKGTVETCGIVY
-194 TKCSCPQHLGDGESE
+194 SKCTCPQHLGDGESE
-209 NALVLNNV
+209 SMLMLNNV
-217 VLPLNAQTEGCLTPQ
+217 VLPLNPQTEGCLSPQ
-232 LRTAQV
+232 LQAGQV
-238 CNLSAEVKRPSKE
+238 CNLSAEVKRPPKE
-251 GPVCC
+251 
-256 LSGSHTIQFQGQV
+256 
-269 DLAER
+269 E
-274 YQALLRSCDIWTALW
+274 Y
-289 MGRVHAVENKQ
+289 
-300 FSNNAQNT
+300 
-308 LCWFLCQDCSR
+308 
-319 VCCSAVIMTLSAIL
+319 
-333 GKRSLGSGARSDL
+333 
-346 CSTVP
+346 
-351 PGSGQKYPRPTQPS
+351 
-365 VSGLRLQATKPSYQ
+365 
-379 IQMCLVLHSVP
+379 
-390 LKFGMIGEHTIKS
+390 GMIGEHTVKS
-403 QRPRSVHETQ
+403 QRPRSVHDTKAL
-413 VPQEQ
+413 QEQ
-418 ADSAKFMAQTGV
+418 AESAKFMAQTGET
-430 SGAEEWSQWSSCS
+430 GAEEWSQWSSCS

-465 SGPLRESRVCNNTA
+465 IGPLRESRVCNNTA
-479 LCPVHGVWE
+479 PCPVHGVWE

-502 GQRTRTRSCIP
+502 GHRTRTRMCAP
-513 PQYGGRACDGPETQ
+513 PQHGGRACDGPETQ

-540 QWQEWSQWTE
+540 QWQEWSSWSD
-550 CSVTCSNGTQQR
+550 CSVTCANGTQQR
-562 SRQCSAAAH
+562 TRQCSAAAH

-580 AESRECANPDCTANG
+580 AESRECHNPDCTANG
-595 QWNPWGHWSGCSK
+595 QWNPWGPWSGCSK

-616 RSRVCQG
+616 RVRLCQG
-623 AAITGQQCEGTG
+623 LAVTGQQCDGNG
-635 EEVRKCSEQRCPA
+635 EEVRKCSDQRCPA
-648 PYEICPEDYAASMV
+648 PYEICPEDYAVSMV

-690 DHRGVAFW
+690 DHRGMAFW

-704 RCITNEYRSLQQS
+704 RCITNEFRYLQQS
-717 IKGYLAKG
+717 GHLAKG

-738 KTLLDLTQR
+738 KNLLDLTQR

-766 DTFKRANYVP
+766 ETFKRASYEP

-804 QIYPVSVELMQVIE
+804 KIYPGAVELMQVIE
-818 DFIHIVGL
+818 EFIHIVGL

-833 SYLMTGNLVASIQ
+833 AYLMTGNLVASIQ
-846 KLPAVSV
+846 RLPAVSV
-853 LTDINFPM
+853 MTDINFPM

-877 VVIPKGIF
+877 VVIPKGLF
-885 IPQSE
+885 VSQSADME
-890 ELDGSTVFI
+890 GSPVFI
-899 LGTVLYKNLGLILPS
+899 LGTVLYKTLGLMLPS
-914 PRNYTVVNSKI
+914 PKNHTVVNSKV

-930 RPEPKIAESHLEIE
+930 RPEPKATESHLEIE

-951 SMNPYCALWDSSM
+951 TMNPYCALWDSNIM
-964 ILPSSCSNDS
+964 NDS
-974 WGSWSTKGCKTVL
+974 WGAWSAKGCKTVL

-1033 MALIT
+1033 LALIT
-1038 LAVVYAVLWR
+1038 LAVIYAVLWR

-1055 IILINFCLS
+1055 IILLNFCLS

-1077 QTHNMGVC
+1077 QTHNVGVC
-1085 TMTTAFLHFFFLA
+1085 IMTTAFLHFFFLA

-1133 LPALVVAISMG
+1133 LPALVVAVSMG
-1144 FTKAKG
+1144 FTKTKG
-1150 YGTPQYCWLSLE
+1150 YGTPLYCWLSLE

-1204 RTGQMSEPHTGLALK
+1204 RAGYDSTSLQMSEPHTGLTLK

-1238 AINCKVHVSAFDFF
+1238 A
-1252 NCALQTTKQLLKH
+1252 
-1265 LFSLCMLRASLWS
+1265 MASLWS

-1342 QDPINVDT
+1342 QDPISGDA

-1361 MTDFEKDVDIACRSG
+1361 MTDFEKDVDIACRSALHKDMG
-1376 DKRQQVR
+1376 
-1383 KSTNMTGELGK
+1383 SC

-1403 SRISLNDEEE
+1403 SRISLNDEEDE
-1413 KGPEAMSYSTLPG
+1413 KVPEGLNYSTLPG
-1426 NIMSKVMMK
+1426 NIISKVIIQ
-1435 QPSGLHMPIGMS
+1435 QPSALHMSMGVGDLK
-1447 ELSDQCINDN
+1447 EQCMADGGA
-1457 NSDMRRTVYLCTDD
+1457 DLRRAVYLCTDD
-1471 NLRAGDTE
+1471 AMRQSDHDMGGHHDME
-1479 MLHPQGQMLESDYI
+1479 GHPAQGQMMETDYI
-1493 VMPRGSGNVQPH
+1493 VMPRASAAALSGQCNMPTLLKEDTK
-1505 MKDESKLNIGMD
+1505 MNITMD
-1517 SLQHERLMHYKVNP
+1517 TLSHERLMHYKMSP
-1531 DFNINPPGMDHI
+1531 DFNISPSGLDHMN
-1543 SVNLDQQFAAQEH
+1543 VNLEQQYPSAPEQ
-1556 MQNIQFEPRTAVKNF
+1556 MQNLPFEPRTAVKNF
-1571 LAEIEEN
+1571 LAEMEESA
-1578 TGLSRSETGSTIS
+1578 GLSRSETGSTIS

-1638 NMASMDKPTP
+1638 NMGSMDKAMP
-1648 NKHPWESYNAPC
+1648 NKNPWESYNPAC

-1670 LETDA
+1670 LESGT

-1687 KCVSLPL
+1687 KCVNLPL

>member
-1 MKAIR
+1 MKAVR

-24 GAQDFWCS
+24 GAQDYWCS

-42 YSVNEMFP
+42 YSVTEMFP
-50 KNFTNCTWT
+50 KNYTNCTWT

-73 FYKRDMSCSN
+73 LYKRDLSCSE
-83 YALLAYQFDH
+83 YSLLAYQFDH
-93 YSHEKINDL
+93 YSHEKINEL
-102 LRSNES
+102 LKVNES

-115 KNIYIFLQYDK
+115 KNIYVFLLYDK

-131 RRVYPFDYPGVTHKR
+131 RRVFPYDYNGLTPQKLDEEEKSIV
-146 AEDQRSE
+146 
-153 LEFLVLNKVSPSQ
+153 EFLVLNKASPSQ
-166 FGCQVLCSWLENC
+166 FGCQVLCTWLENC
-179 LKAEKGTVESCGIVY
+179 LKLEKGTVETCGIVY
-194 TKCSCPQHLGDGESE
+194 TKCTCPQHLGDGESE
-209 NALVLNNV
+209 SMLMLNNV
-217 VLPLNAQTEGCLTPQ
+217 VLPLNPQTEGCLSPQ
-232 LRTAQV
+232 LQAGQV
-238 CNLSAEVKRPSKE
+238 CNLSAEVKRPPKE
-251 GPVCC
+251 
-256 LSGSHTIQFQGQV
+256 
-269 DLAER
+269 E
-274 YQALLRSCDIWTALW
+274 Y
-289 MGRVHAVENKQ
+289 
-300 FSNNAQNT
+300 
-308 LCWFLCQDCSR
+308 
-319 VCCSAVIMTLSAIL
+319 
-333 GKRSLGSGARSDL
+333 
-346 CSTVP
+346 
-351 PGSGQKYPRPTQPS
+351 
-365 VSGLRLQATKPSYQ
+365 
-379 IQMCLVLHSVP
+379 
-390 LKFGMIGEHTIKS
+390 GMIGEHTVKS
-403 QRPRSVHETQ
+403 QRPRSVHDTKAL
-413 VPQEQ
+413 QEQ
-418 ADSAKFMAQTGV
+418 AESAKFMAQTGET
-430 SGAEEWSQWSSCS
+430 GAEEWSQWSSCS

-454 RTCVS
+454 RSCVS

-465 SGPLRESRVCNNTA
+465 IGPLRESRVCNNTA
-479 LCPVHGVWE
+479 PCPVHGVWE

-502 GQRTRTRSCIP
+502 GHRTRTRMCAP
-513 PQYGGRACDGPETQ
+513 PQHGGRACDGPETQ

-540 QWQEWSQWTE
+540 QWQEWSSWSD
-550 CSVTCSNGTQQR
+550 CSVTCANGTQQR
-562 SRQCSAAAH
+562 TRQCSAAAH

-580 AESRECANPDCTANG
+580 AESRECHNPDCTANG
-595 QWNPWGHWSGCSK
+595 QWNPWGPWSGCSK

-616 RSRVCQG
+616 RVRVCQG
-623 AAITGQQCEGTG
+623 AAVTGHQCDGNG
-635 EEVRKCSEQRCPA
+635 EEVRKCSDQRCPA
-648 PYEICPEDYAASMV
+648 PYEICPEDYAVSMV

-690 DHRGVAFW
+690 DHRGMAFW

-704 RCITNEYRSLQQS
+704 RCITNEFRYLQQS
-717 IKGYLAKG
+717 VQGHLAKG

-738 KTLLDLTQR
+738 KNLLDLTQR

-766 DTFKRANYVP
+766 ETFKRASYEP

-804 QIYPVSVELMQVIE
+804 KIYPGAVELMQVIE
-818 DFIHIVGL
+818 EFIHIVGL

-833 SYLMTGNLVASIQ
+833 AYLMTGNLVASIQ
-846 KLPAVSV
+846 RLPAVSV
-853 LTDINFPM
+853 MTDINFPM

-877 VVIPKGIF
+877 VVIPKGLF
-885 IPQSE
+885 VSQSADME
-890 ELDGSTVFI
+890 GSPVFI
-899 LGTVLYKNLGLILPS
+899 LGTVLYKTLGLMLPS
-914 PRNYTVVNSKI
+914 PKNHTVVNSKV

-930 RPEPKIAESHLEIE
+930 RPEPKVSESQMEIE

-951 SMNPYCALWDSSM
+951 TMHPYCALWDSNIM
-964 ILPSSCSNDS
+964 NDS
-974 WGSWSTKGCKTVL
+974 WGAWSKKGCKTVL

-1006 AQQPREITMEYSGV
+1006 AQQPREISMAYSGV

-1033 MALIT
+1033 LALIT
-1038 LAVVYAVLWR
+1038 LAVIYAVLWR

-1055 IILINFCLS
+1055 IILLNFCLS

-1070 LILVGQT
+1070 LILIGQT
-1077 QTHNMGVC
+1077 QTHNVGIC
-1085 TMTTAFLHFFFLA
+1085 IMTTAFLHFFFLA

-1133 LPALVVAISMG
+1133 LPALVVAVSMG
-1144 FTKAKG
+1144 FTKTKG
-1150 YGTPQYCWLSLE
+1150 YGTPLYCWLSLE

-1204 RTGQMSEPHTGLALK
+1204 RAGYDSTSLQMSEPHTGLTLK

-1238 AINCKVHVSAFDFF
+1238 A
-1252 NCALQTTKQLLKH
+1252 
-1265 LFSLCMLRASLWS
+1265 MASLWS

-1322 VHCILR
+1322 VHCVLR

-1342 QDPINVDT
+1342 QDPISGDA

-1361 MTDFEKDVDIACRSG
+1361 MTDFEKDVDIACRSALHKDMG
-1376 DKRQQVR
+1376 
-1383 KSTNMTGELGK
+1383 SC

-1403 SRISLNDEEE
+1403 SRISLNDEEDE
-1413 KGPEAMSYSTLPG
+1413 KVPEGLNYSTLPG
-1426 NIMSKVMMK
+1426 NIISKVIIQ
-1435 QPSGLHMPIGMS
+1435 QPSALHMPMGVGDLK
-1447 ELSDQCINDN
+1447 EQCMAD
-1457 NSDMRRTVYLCTDD
+1457 SSGDMRRTVYLCTDD
-1471 NLRAGDTE
+1471 AMRQSDQDMGGHDME
-1479 MLHPQGQMLESDYI
+1479 GHPMQGQMMETDYI
-1493 VMPRGSGNVQPH
+1493 VMPRASAASGNMPTLL
-1505 MKDESKLNIGMD
+1505 KDDTKMNITMD
-1517 SLQHERLMHYKVNP
+1517 TLSHERLMHYKMSP
-1531 DFNINPPGMDHI
+1531 DFNISPSGMDHMN
-1543 SVNLDQQFAAQEH
+1543 VNLEQQYPSAPEQ
-1556 MQNIQFEPRTAVKNF
+1556 MQNLPFEPRTAVKNF
-1571 LAEIEEN
+1571 LAEMEESA
-1578 TGLSRSETGSTIS
+1578 GLSRSETGSTIS

-1638 NMASMDKPTP
+1638 NMGSMDKAMP
-1648 NKHPWESYNAPC
+1648 NKNPWESYNPAC

-1670 LETDA
+1670 LESDT

-1682 PAEWE
+1682 AAEWE
-1687 KCVSLPL
+1687 KCVNLPL

>member
-1 MKAIR
+1 MKAVR

-14 TYLLVMFGLT
+14 TYLLVMFGYT

-42 YSVNEMFP
+42 YSINEMFP

-73 FYKRDMSCSN
+73 LYKREISCSEFS
-83 YALLAYQFDH
+83 LLAYQFDH
-93 YSHEKINDL
+93 FSHEKINEL
-102 LRSNES
+102 LRINES
-108 IVYLCDS
+108 IVHLCDDA
-115 KNIYIFLQYDK
+115 KNIYVFLHYDK

-131 RRVYPFDYPGVTHKR
+131 RRVFPYDYNGLTTKKT
-146 AEDQRSE
+146 EEEERSVV
-153 LEFLVLNKVSPSQ
+153 EFVVLNKASPSQ
-166 FGCQVLCSWLENC
+166 FGCQVLCTWLENC
-179 LKAEKGTVESCGIVY
+179 LKGEKAESCGIVY
-194 TKCSCPQHLGDGESE
+194 AKCTCPQHLGDGESE
-209 NALVLNNV
+209 SVLMLSNV
-217 VLPLNAQTEGCLTPQ
+217 VLPLNPQTEGCLTPQ
-232 LRTAQV
+232 VRSAQV
-238 CNLSAEVKRPSKE
+238 CNLSAEVRRPSKE
-251 GPVCC
+251 
-256 LSGSHTIQFQGQV
+256 
-269 DLAER
+269 
-274 YQALLRSCDIWTALW
+274 
-289 MGRVHAVENKQ
+289 
-300 FSNNAQNT
+300 
-308 LCWFLCQDCSR
+308 
-319 VCCSAVIMTLSAIL
+319 
-333 GKRSLGSGARSDL
+333 
-346 CSTVP
+346 
-351 PGSGQKYPRPTQPS
+351 
-365 VSGLRLQATKPSYQ
+365 
-379 IQMCLVLHSVP
+379 
-390 LKFGMIGEHTIKS
+390 
-403 QRPRSVHETQ
+403 
-413 VPQEQ
+413 
-418 ADSAKFMAQTGV
+418 
-430 SGAEEWSQWSSCS
+430 
-443 VTCGQGSQVRT
+443 
-454 RTCVS
+454 
-459 PYGTHC
+459 
-465 SGPLRESRVCNNTA
+465 
-479 LCPVHGVWE
+479 VHGVWE

-502 GQRTRTRSCIP
+502 GHRTRTRMCTP
-513 PQYGGRACDGPETQ
+513 PQHGGRACEGPETQ
-527 TKLCN
+527 SKLCN

-540 QWQEWSQWTE
+540 QWQEWSAWSD
-550 CSVTCSNGTQQR
+550 CSVTCANGTQQR
-562 SRQCSAAAH
+562 KRQCSAAAH

-580 AESRECANPDCTANG
+580 AESRECSNPECTANG
-595 QWNPWGHWSGCSK
+595 QWNAWAPWSGCSK

-616 RSRVCQG
+616 RVRVCQG
-623 AAITGQQCEGTG
+623 LAVTGQPCEGSG
-635 EEVRKCSEQRCPA
+635 EEVRRCSEQRCPA
-648 PYEICPEDYAASMV
+648 PYEICPEDYAVSML

-690 DHRGVAFW
+690 DHRGVAYW

-704 RCITNEYRSLQQS
+704 RCIANEYRYLQQS
-717 IKGYLAKG
+717 VQGHLAKG
-725 QRMLAGDGMSQVT
+725 QRNLAGDGMSQVT
-738 KTLLDLTQR
+738 KVLLDLTQR

-766 DTFKRANYVP
+766 DTFKRASYEP

-789 NLLEEENKEKWEDAQ
+789 NLLEEENREKWEDAQ
-804 QIYPVSVELMQVIE
+804 QIYPGSVELMQVIE
-818 DFIHIVGL
+818 EFIHIVGL

-833 SYLMTGNLVASIQ
+833 AYLMTGNLVASIQ
-846 KLPAVSV
+846 RLPAVSV
-853 LTDINFPM
+853 MTDINFPM

-885 IPQSE
+885 VPQTADM
-890 ELDGSTVFI
+890 DGSPVFI
-899 LGTVLYKNLGLILPS
+899 LGTVLYKTLGLMLPA
-914 PRNYTVVNSKI
+914 PRNNTAVNSKV

-930 RPEPKIAESHLEIE
+930 RPEPRVTEAQLEIE

-951 SMNPYCALWDSSM
+951 TMNPFCALWDSSIM
-964 ILPSSCSNDS
+964 NDS
-974 WGSWSTKGCKTVL
+974 WGSWSSKGCRTVL

-1006 AQQPREITMEYSGV
+1006 AQQPREIAMEYSGV

-1033 MALIT
+1033 LALIT

-1077 QTHNMGVC
+1077 QTHNAGIC

-1150 YGTPQYCWLSLE
+1150 YGTSQYCWLSLE

-1204 RTGQMSEPHTGLALK
+1204 RAGQMSEPHTGLTLK

-1238 AINCKVHVSAFDFF
+1238 A
-1252 NCALQTTKQLLKH
+1252 
-1265 LFSLCMLRASLWS
+1265 MASLWS

-1342 QDPINVDT
+1342 QDPISADA

-1361 MTDFEKDVDIACRSG
+1361 MTDFEKDVDIACRSALHKDMG
-1376 DKRQQVR
+1376 
-1383 KSTNMTGELGK
+1383 SC

-1413 KGPEAMSYSTLPG
+1413 EKGPEGLNYSTLPG
-1426 NIMSKVMMK
+1426 NIMSKVIIQ
-1435 QPSGLHMPIGMS
+1435 QPSGLHMSMGMGDLG
-1447 ELSDQCINDN
+1447 EQCLD
-1457 NSDMRRTVYLCTDD
+1457 STADMRRTVYLCTDD
-1471 NLRAGDTE
+1471 SARQSEQELSAHDLSG
-1479 MLHPQGQMLESDYI
+1479 HPQPGQMETDYI
-1493 VMPRGSGNVQPH
+1493 VLPRSSAAVVSGAGSSSVPTLL
-1505 MKDESKLNIGMD
+1505 KDDSKMSMTMD
-1517 SLQHERLMHYKVNP
+1517 SLSHERLMHYKMGAE
-1531 DFNINPPGMDHI
+1531 FNLGPSGMEHMGME
-1543 SVNLDQQFAAQEH
+1543 QQYPVQTEH
-1556 MQNIQFEPRTAVKNF
+1556 MQNLPFEPRTAVKNF
-1571 LAEIEEN
+1571 LAEMEESG
-1578 TGLSRSETGSTIS
+1578 GLSRSETGSTIS
-1591 MSSLERRKSRYSD
+1591 MSSLERRKSRYQD

-1638 NMASMDKPTP
+1638 NMGVMDKAMP
-1648 NKHPWESYNAPC
+1648 NKNPWESFNPAS

-1670 LETDA
+1670 LESDT
-1675 KDSLEMT
+1675 KNSLEMT
-1682 PAEWE
+1682 NAEWE

>member
-1 MKAIR
+1 MKAVR

-24 GAQDFWCS
+24 GAQDYWCS

-42 YSVNEMFP
+42 YSVTEMFP
-50 KNFTNCTWT
+50 KNYTNCTWT

-73 FYKRDMSCSN
+73 LYKRDLGCSE
-83 YALLAYQFDH
+83 YSLLAYQFDH
-93 YSHEKINDL
+93 YSHEKINEL
-102 LRSNES
+102 LKVNES

-115 KNIYIFLQYDK
+115 KNIYVFLLYDK
-126 NFVQL
+126 NFAQI
-131 RRVYPFDYPGVTHKR
+131 RRVFPYDYNGLTTQKLDEEEKSNV
-146 AEDQRSE
+146 
-153 LEFLVLNKVSPSQ
+153 EFLVLNKASPSQ
-166 FGCQVLCSWLENC
+166 FGCQVLCTWLENC
-179 LKAEKGTVESCGIVY
+179 LKLEKGTVETCGIVY
-194 TKCSCPQHLGDGESE
+194 TKCTCPQHLGDGESE
-209 NALVLNNV
+209 SVLMLNNV
-217 VLPLNAQTEGCLTPQ
+217 VLPLNPQTEGCLSPQ
-232 LRTAQV
+232 LEAGQV
-238 CNLSAEVKRPSKE
+238 CNLSAEVKRPPKE
-251 GPVCC
+251 
-256 LSGSHTIQFQGQV
+256 
-269 DLAER
+269 E
-274 YQALLRSCDIWTALW
+274 Y
-289 MGRVHAVENKQ
+289 
-300 FSNNAQNT
+300 
-308 LCWFLCQDCSR
+308 
-319 VCCSAVIMTLSAIL
+319 
-333 GKRSLGSGARSDL
+333 
-346 CSTVP
+346 
-351 PGSGQKYPRPTQPS
+351 
-365 VSGLRLQATKPSYQ
+365 
-379 IQMCLVLHSVP
+379 
-390 LKFGMIGEHTIKS
+390 GMIGEHTVKS
-403 QRPRSVHETQ
+403 QRPRSVHDTKAL
-413 VPQEQ
+413 QEQ
-418 ADSAKFMAQTGV
+418 AESAKFMAQTGE
-430 SGAEEWSQWSSCS
+430 SGAEEWSKWSSCS

-454 RTCVS
+454 RTCVT

-465 SGPLRESRVCNNTA
+465 IGPLRESRVCNNTA
-479 LCPVHGVWE
+479 PCPVHGVWE

-502 GQRTRTRSCIP
+502 GHRTRTRSCAP
-513 PQYGGRACDGPETQ
+513 PQHGGRACDGPETQ

-540 QWQEWSQWTE
+540 QWQEWSSWSD
-550 CSVTCSNGTQQR
+550 CSVTCANGTQQR
-562 SRQCSAAAH
+562 TRQCSAAAH

-580 AESRECANPDCTANG
+580 AESRECHNPDCTANG
-595 QWNPWGHWSGCSK
+595 QWNPWGPWSGCSK
-608 SCDGGWQR
+608 SCDSGWKR
-616 RSRVCQG
+616 RARVCQG
-623 AAITGQQCEGTG
+623 AAVTGQQCDGNR

-648 PYEICPEDYAASMV
+648 PYEICPEDYAVSMV

-690 DHRGVAFW
+690 DHRGMAFW

-704 RCITNEYRSLQQS
+704 RCITNEFRYLQQS
-717 IKGYLAKG
+717 FLEVQGHLAKG

-738 KTLLDLTQR
+738 KNLLDLTQR
-747 RNFYAGDLLSS
+747 KNFYAGDLLSS

-766 DTFKRANYVP
+766 ETFKRASYAP

-789 NLLEEENKEKWEDAQ
+789 NLLEEENKEKWEDAHK
-804 QIYPVSVELMQVIE
+804 IYPGAVELMQVIE
-818 DFIHIVGL
+818 EFIHIVGL
-826 GMKDFHN
+826 GMNDFHN
-833 SYLMTGNLVASIQ
+833 AYLMTGNLVASIQ
-846 KLPAVSV
+846 RLPAVSV
-853 LTDINFPM
+853 MTDINFPM

-877 VVIPKGIF
+877 VVIPKGLF
-885 IPQSE
+885 VSQSADME
-890 ELDGSTVFI
+890 GSPVFI
-899 LGTVLYKNLGLILPS
+899 LGTVLYKTLGLMLPS
-914 PRNYTVVNSKI
+914 PKNHTVVNSKV

-930 RPEPKIAESHLEIE
+930 RPEPKTTESQLEIE

-951 SMNPYCALWDSSM
+951 TMNPYCALWDSNIM
-964 ILPSSCSNDS
+964 NDS
-974 WGSWSTKGCKTVL
+974 WGAWSSKGCKTVL

-1006 AQQPREITMEYSGV
+1006 AQQPREISMEYSGV

-1033 MALIT
+1033 LSLIT
-1038 LAVVYAVLWR
+1038 LTVIYIVLWR

-1055 IILINFCLS
+1055 IILLNFCLS

-1077 QTHNMGVC
+1077 QTHNAGVC
-1085 TMTTAFLHFFFLA
+1085 VMTTAFLHFFFLA

-1133 LPALVVAISMG
+1133 LPALVVAVSMG
-1144 FTKAKG
+1144 FTKTKG
-1150 YGTPQYCWLSLE
+1150 YGTPLYCWLSLE

-1204 RTGQMSEPHTGLALK
+1204 RAGQMSEPHTGLTLK

-1238 AINCKVHVSAFDFF
+1238 A
-1252 NCALQTTKQLLKH
+1252 
-1265 LFSLCMLRASLWS
+1265 MASLWS

-1322 VHCILR
+1322 VHCVLR
-1328 REVQDAFR
+1328 REVQDALR

-1342 QDPINVDT
+1342 QDPISGDA

-1361 MTDFEKDVDIACRSG
+1361 MTDFEKDVDIACRSEKHQLMG
-1376 DKRQQVR
+1376 VSLCPAALHKDMG
-1383 KSTNMTGELGK
+1383 SC

-1403 SRISLNDEEE
+1403 SRISLNDEEDE
-1413 KGPEAMSYSTLPG
+1413 KLPEGLNYSTLPG
-1426 NIMSKVMMK
+1426 NIISKVIIQ
-1435 QPSGLHMPIGMS
+1435 QPSAMHMPMGVGDLKEQQCMVDS
-1447 ELSDQCINDN
+1447 NAEL
-1457 NSDMRRTVYLCTDD
+1457 RRAVYLCTDD
-1471 NLRAGDTE
+1471 AMRQSDHDMGGHDMEGHA
-1479 MLHPQGQMLESDYI
+1479 MQAQMMETDYI
-1493 VMPRGSGNVQPH
+1493 VMPRASAVVSGSGTLL
-1505 MKDESKLNIGMD
+1505 KDDNKMNINMD
-1517 SLQHERLMHYKVNP
+1517 TLPHERLMHYKMSP
-1531 DFNINPPGMDHI
+1531 DFNMSPSGMDHMN
-1543 SVNLDQQFAAQEH
+1543 VNLEQQYPSAPEQ
-1556 MQNIQFEPRTAVKNF
+1556 MQNLPFEPRTAVKNF
-1571 LAEIEEN
+1571 LAEMEESA
-1578 TGLSRSETGSTIS
+1578 GLSRSETGSTIS

-1604 LDFEKVMH
+1604 MDFEKVMH

-1638 NMASMDKPTP
+1638 NMGSMSSRRGSHATNITPHWPCSQDKAMP
-1648 NKHPWESYNAPC
+1648 NKNPWESYNPAC

-1670 LETDA
+1670 LESDT

-1687 KCVSLPL
+1687 KCVNLPL

>member
-1 MKAIR
+1 MKAVR

-24 GAQDFWCS
+24 GAQDYWCS

-42 YSVNEMFP
+42 YSVTEMFP
-50 KNFTNCTWT
+50 KNYTNCTWT

-73 FYKRDMSCSN
+73 LYKQDLSCSE
-83 YALLAYQFDH
+83 YSLLAYQFDH
-93 YSHEKINDL
+93 YSHEKISEL
-102 LRSNES
+102 LKVNES
-108 IVYLCDS
+108 IVYLCDT
-115 KNIYIFLQYDK
+115 KNIYVFLLYDK

-131 RRVYPFDYPGVTHKR
+131 RRVFPYDYNGLTPQKLDEEEKSIV
-146 AEDQRSE
+146 
-153 LEFLVLNKVSPSQ
+153 EFLVLNKATPSQ
-166 FGCQVLCSWLENC
+166 FGCQVLCTWLENC
-179 LKAEKGTVESCGIVY
+179 LKLEKGTVETCGIVY
-194 TKCSCPQHLGDGESE
+194 TKCTCPQHLGDGESE
-209 NALVLNNV
+209 SMLMLNNV
-217 VLPLNAQTEGCLTPQ
+217 VLPLNPQTEGCLSPQ
-232 LRTAQV
+232 LQGGQI
-238 CNLSAEVKRPSKE
+238 CNLSAEVKRPPKE
-251 GPVCC
+251 
-256 LSGSHTIQFQGQV
+256 
-269 DLAER
+269 
-274 YQALLRSCDIWTALW
+274 
-289 MGRVHAVENKQ
+289 
-300 FSNNAQNT
+300 
-308 LCWFLCQDCSR
+308 
-319 VCCSAVIMTLSAIL
+319 
-333 GKRSLGSGARSDL
+333 
-346 CSTVP
+346 
-351 PGSGQKYPRPTQPS
+351 
-365 VSGLRLQATKPSYQ
+365 
-379 IQMCLVLHSVP
+379 
-390 LKFGMIGEHTIKS
+390 
-403 QRPRSVHETQ
+403 
-413 VPQEQ
+413 
-418 ADSAKFMAQTGV
+418 
-430 SGAEEWSQWSSCS
+430 
-443 VTCGQGSQVRT
+443 
-454 RTCVS
+454 
-459 PYGTHC
+459 
-465 SGPLRESRVCNNTA
+465 
-479 LCPVHGVWE
+479 VHGVWE

-502 GQRTRTRSCIP
+502 GHRTRTRMCAP
-513 PQYGGRACDGPETQ
+513 PQHGGRACDGPETQ

-540 QWQEWSQWTE
+540 QWQEWSSWSD
-550 CSVTCSNGTQQR
+550 CSVTCANGTQQR
-562 SRQCSAAAH
+562 TRQCSAAAH

-580 AESRECANPDCTANG
+580 AESRECHNPDCTANG
-595 QWNPWGHWSGCSK
+595 QWNPWGPWSGCSK

-616 RSRVCQG
+616 RARVCQG
-623 AAITGQQCEGTG
+623 AAVTGQQCDGTG
-635 EEVRKCSEQRCPA
+635 EEVRKCSDQRCPA
-648 PYEICPEDYAASMV
+648 PYEICPEDYAVSMV

-690 DHRGVAFW
+690 DHRGMAFW

-704 RCITNEYRSLQQS
+704 RCITNEFRYLQQS
-717 IKGYLAKG
+717 VQGHLAKG

-738 KTLLDLTQR
+738 KNLLDLTQR

-766 DTFKRANYVP
+766 ETFKRASYEP

-789 NLLEEENKEKWEDAQ
+789 NLLEEENKEKWDDAQ
-804 QIYPVSVELMQVIE
+804 KIYPGAVELMQVIE

-833 SYLMTGNLVASIQ
+833 AYLMTGNLVASIQ
-846 KLPAVSV
+846 RLPAVSV
-853 LTDINFPM
+853 MTDINFPM

-877 VVIPKGIF
+877 VVIPKGLF
-885 IPQSE
+885 VSQSADME
-890 ELDGSTVFI
+890 GSPVFI
-899 LGTVLYKNLGLILPS
+899 LGTVLYKTLGLMLPS
-914 PRNYTVVNSKI
+914 PKNHTVVNSKV

-930 RPEPKIAESHLEIE
+930 RPEPKATESQLEIE
-944 LAHLANG
+944 LAHNTNG
-951 SMNPYCALWDSSM
+951 TMGPYCALWDSTIM
-964 ILPSSCSNDS
+964 NDS
-974 WGSWSTKGCKTVL
+974 WGAWSTKGCKTVL

-1033 MALIT
+1033 LALIT
-1038 LAVVYAVLWR
+1038 LAVIYAVLWR

-1055 IILINFCLS
+1055 IILLNFCLS
-1064 IICSNI
+1064 IVCSNI

-1077 QTHNMGVC
+1077 QTHNAGVC
-1085 TMTTAFLHFFFLA
+1085 VMTTAFLHFFFLA

-1133 LPALVVAISMG
+1133 LPALVVAVSMG
-1144 FTKAKG
+1144 FTKTKG
-1150 YGTPQYCWLSLE
+1150 YGTPLYCWLSLE

-1204 RTGQMSEPHTGLALK
+1204 RAGYDSTSLQMSEPHTGLTLK

-1238 AINCKVHVSAFDFF
+1238 A
-1252 NCALQTTKQLLKH
+1252 
-1265 LFSLCMLRASLWS
+1265 MASLWS

-1342 QDPINVDT
+1342 QDPIGGDA

-1361 MTDFEKDVDIACRSG
+1361 MTDFEKDVDIACRSALHKDMG
-1376 DKRQQVR
+1376 
-1383 KSTNMTGELGK
+1383 SC

-1413 KGPEAMSYSTLPG
+1413 EKAPEGLNYSTLPG
-1426 NIMSKVMMK
+1426 NIMSKVIIQ
-1435 QPSGLHMPIGMS
+1435 QPSALHLPMGVGDLK
-1447 ELSDQCINDN
+1447 EQCMADGNA
-1457 NSDMRRTVYLCTDD
+1457 DMRRTVYLCTDD
-1471 NLRAGDTE
+1471 TMRQSEHDMMGRDME
-1479 MLHPQGQMLESDYI
+1479 GHPVAAQMMETDYI
-1493 VMPRGSGNVQPH
+1493 VMPRASAAAVSGSCNTSTLL
-1505 MKDESKLNIGMD
+1505 KDDSKMNITMD
-1517 SLQHERLMHYKVNP
+1517 TLQHERLMHCKMSP
-1531 DFNINPPGMDHI
+1531 DFSLGPSGMDHMN
-1543 SVNLDQQFAAQEH
+1543 VNLEQHYPSAPEQ
-1556 MQNIQFEPRTAVKNF
+1556 MQNLPFEPRTAVKNF
-1571 LAEIEEN
+1571 LAEMEESA
-1578 TGLSRSETGSTIS
+1578 GLSRSETGSTIS

-1638 NMASMDKPTP
+1638 NMGTMDKAMP
-1648 NKHPWESYNAPC
+1648 NKNPWESYNPAC

-1670 LETDA
+1670 LQSDA

-1687 KCVSLPL
+1687 KCVNLPL

>member
-1 MKAIR
+1 MKAVR

-14 TYLLVMFGLT
+14 TYLLVMFGYT

-42 YSVNEMFP
+42 YSINEMFP

-73 FYKRDMSCSN
+73 LYKPEISCSEFS
-83 YALLAYQFDH
+83 LLAYQFDH
-93 YSHEKINDL
+93 FSHEKINEL
-102 LRSNES
+102 LRINES
-108 IVYLCDS
+108 IVHLCDDA
-115 KNIYIFLQYDK
+115 KNIYVFLHYDK
-126 NFVQL
+126 NFVQI
-131 RRVYPFDYPGVTHKR
+131 RRVFAYDYNGLMTKKT
-146 AEDQRSE
+146 EEEERSVV
-153 LEFLVLNKVSPSQ
+153 EFVVLNKASPSQ
-166 FGCQVLCSWLENC
+166 FGCQVLCTWLENC
-179 LKAEKGTVESCGIVY
+179 LKGEKAESCGIVY
-194 TKCSCPQHLGDGESE
+194 VKCTCPQHLGDGESE
-209 NALVLNNV
+209 SVLMLSNV
-217 VLPLNAQTEGCLTPQ
+217 VLPLNPQTEGCLTPQ
-232 LRTAQV
+232 VRSAQV
-238 CNLSAEVKRPSKE
+238 CNLSAEVRRPSKE
-251 GPVCC
+251 
-256 LSGSHTIQFQGQV
+256 
-269 DLAER
+269 
-274 YQALLRSCDIWTALW
+274 
-289 MGRVHAVENKQ
+289 
-300 FSNNAQNT
+300 
-308 LCWFLCQDCSR
+308 
-319 VCCSAVIMTLSAIL
+319 
-333 GKRSLGSGARSDL
+333 
-346 CSTVP
+346 
-351 PGSGQKYPRPTQPS
+351 
-365 VSGLRLQATKPSYQ
+365 
-379 IQMCLVLHSVP
+379 
-390 LKFGMIGEHTIKS
+390 EHTVKS
-403 QRPRSVHETQ
+403 QRPRSVHDTKGL
-413 VPQEQ
+413 QER
-418 ADSAKFMAQTGV
+418 DESAKFMAQTGDP
-430 SGAEEWSQWSSCS
+430 GAEEWSQWSSCS

-459 PYGTHC
+459 PYGSHC

-479 LCPVHGVWE
+479 PCPVHGVWE

-502 GQRTRTRSCIP
+502 GHRTRTRMCTP
-513 PQYGGRACDGPETQ
+513 PQHGGRACEGPETQ
-527 TKLCN
+527 SKLCN

-540 QWQEWSQWTE
+540 QWQEWSAWSD
-550 CSVTCSNGTQQR
+550 CSVTCANGTQQR
-562 SRQCSAAAH
+562 KRQCSAAAH

-580 AESRECANPDCTANG
+580 AESRECSNPECTANG
-595 QWNPWGHWSGCSK
+595 QWNAWAPWSGCSK

-616 RSRVCQG
+616 RVRVCQG
-623 AAITGQQCEGTG
+623 LTVTGQPCDGSG

-648 PYEICPEDYAASMV
+648 PYEICPEDYAVSML

-690 DHRGVAFW
+690 DHRGVAYW

-704 RCITNEYRSLQQS
+704 RCIANEYRYLQQS
-717 IKGYLAKG
+717 VQGHLAKG
-725 QRMLAGDGMSQVT
+725 QRNLAGDGMSQVT
-738 KTLLDLTQR
+738 KVLLDLTQR

-766 DTFKRANYVP
+766 ETFKRASYEP

-789 NLLEEENKEKWEDAQ
+789 NLLEEENREKWEDAQ
-804 QIYPVSVELMQVIE
+804 QIYPGSVELMQVIE
-818 DFIHIVGL
+818 EFIHIVGL

-846 KLPAVSV
+846 RLPAVSV
-853 LTDINFPM
+853 MTDNNFPM

-885 IPQSE
+885 VPQTAGNLMIVSSNQDCF
-890 ELDGSTVFI
+890 LADMDGSSVFI
-899 LGTVLYKNLGLILPS
+899 LGTVLYKTLGLMLPAPRDLILS
-914 PRNYTVVNSKI
+914 VLCR
-925 IAVTV
+925 
-930 RPEPKIAESHLEIE
+930 
-944 LAHLANG
+944 
-951 SMNPYCALWDSSM
+951 
-964 ILPSSCSNDS
+964 NDS
-974 WGSWSTKGCKTVL
+974 WGSWSSKGCRTVL

-1006 AQQPREITMEYSGV
+1006 AQQPREIAMEYSGV

-1033 MALIT
+1033 LALIT

-1055 IILINFCLS
+1055 TILINFCLS

-1077 QTHNMGVC
+1077 QTHNAGIC

-1204 RTGQMSEPHTGLALK
+1204 RAGEPHTGLTLK

-1238 AINCKVHVSAFDFF
+1238 A
-1252 NCALQTTKQLLKH
+1252 
-1265 LFSLCMLRASLWS
+1265 MASLWS

-1328 REVQDAFR
+1328 REFCLNQTPLACLNFTLSAVLFSFFSPQ
-1336 CRLRNC
+1336 
-1342 QDPINVDT
+1342 
-1350 TGTFPNGHAQI
+1350 
-1361 MTDFEKDVDIACRSG
+1361 TDFEKDVDIACRSAIHKDG
-1376 DKRQQVR
+1376 G
-1383 KSTNMTGELGK
+1383 SC

-1413 KGPEAMSYSTLPG
+1413 EKGPEGLNYSTLPG
-1426 NIMSKVMMK
+1426 NIMSKVIIQ
-1435 QPSGLHMPIGMS
+1435 QPSGLHMSMGMGDLG
-1447 ELSDQCINDN
+1447 EQCLD
-1457 NSDMRRTVYLCTDD
+1457 STADMRRTVYLCTDD
-1471 NLRAGDTE
+1471 TTRQSEQELSAHDLSG
-1479 MLHPQGQMLESDYI
+1479 HPQPGQMETDYI
-1493 VMPRGSGNVQPH
+1493 VMPRSSAVGSAAGSSNIPTLL
-1505 MKDESKLNIGMD
+1505 KEDSKMSMTMD
-1517 SLQHERLMHYKVNP
+1517 SLAHERLMHYKMGAE
-1531 DFNINPPGMDHI
+1531 FNLGPSGMEHMGME
-1543 SVNLDQQFAAQEH
+1543 QQYPVHAEH
-1556 MQNIQFEPRTAVKNF
+1556 MQNLPFEPRTAVKNF
-1571 LAEIEEN
+1571 LAEMEESG
-1578 TGLSRSETGSTIS
+1578 GLSRSETGSTIS
-1591 MSSLERRKSRYSD
+1591 MSSLERRKSRYQD

-1638 NMASMDKPTP
+1638 NMGGMVSNRKRGS
-1648 NKHPWESYNAPC
+1648 HPRGWMVE
-1660 EYQNYATMNV
+1660 EV
-1670 LETDA
+1670 LRDEEERL
-1675 KDSLEMT
+1675 SLHCDPFSCIHSNT
-1682 PAEWE
+1682 R
-1687 KCVSLPL
+1687 L
-1694 DVQEG
+1694 
-1699 DFQTEV
+1699 

>member
-1 MKAIR
+1 MKAVR

-24 GAQDFWCS
+24 GAQDYWCS

-42 YSVNEMFP
+42 YSVTEMFP
-50 KNFTNCTWT
+50 KNYTNCTWT

-73 FYKRDMSCSN
+73 LYKRDLSCSE
-83 YALLAYQFDH
+83 YSLLAYQFDH
-93 YSHEKINDL
+93 YSHEKINEL
-102 LRSNES
+102 LKVNES

-115 KNIYIFLQYDK
+115 KNIYVFLLYDK

-131 RRVYPFDYPGVTHKR
+131 RRVFPYDYNGLTPQKLDEEEKSIV
-146 AEDQRSE
+146 
-153 LEFLVLNKVSPSQ
+153 EFLVLNKASPSQ
-166 FGCQVLCSWLENC
+166 FGCQVLCTWLENC
-179 LKAEKGTVESCGIVY
+179 LKLEKGTVETCGIVY
-194 TKCSCPQHLGDGESE
+194 TKCTCPQHLGDGESE
-209 NALVLNNV
+209 SMLMLNNV
-217 VLPLNAQTEGCLTPQ
+217 VLPLNPQTEGCLSPQ
-232 LRTAQV
+232 LQAGQV
-238 CNLSAEVKRPSKE
+238 CNLSAEVKRPPKE
-251 GPVCC
+251 
-256 LSGSHTIQFQGQV
+256 
-269 DLAER
+269 E
-274 YQALLRSCDIWTALW
+274 Y
-289 MGRVHAVENKQ
+289 
-300 FSNNAQNT
+300 
-308 LCWFLCQDCSR
+308 
-319 VCCSAVIMTLSAIL
+319 
-333 GKRSLGSGARSDL
+333 
-346 CSTVP
+346 
-351 PGSGQKYPRPTQPS
+351 
-365 VSGLRLQATKPSYQ
+365 
-379 IQMCLVLHSVP
+379 
-390 LKFGMIGEHTIKS
+390 GMIGEHTVKS
-403 QRPRSVHETQ
+403 QRPRSVHDTKAL
-413 VPQEQ
+413 QEQ
-418 ADSAKFMAQTGV
+418 AESAKFMAQTGET
-430 SGAEEWSQWSSCS
+430 GAEEWSQWSSCS

-454 RTCVS
+454 RSCVS

-465 SGPLRESRVCNNTA
+465 IGPLRESRVCNNTA
-479 LCPVHGVWE
+479 PCPVHGVWE

-502 GQRTRTRSCIP
+502 GHRTRTRMCAP
-513 PQYGGRACDGPETQ
+513 PQHGGRACDGPETQ

-540 QWQEWSQWTE
+540 QWQEWSSWSD
-550 CSVTCSNGTQQR
+550 CSVTCANGTQQR
-562 SRQCSAAAH
+562 TRQCSAAAH

-580 AESRECANPDCTANG
+580 AESRECHNPDCTANG
-595 QWNPWGHWSGCSK
+595 QWNPWGPWSGCSK

-616 RSRVCQG
+616 RVRVCQG
-623 AAITGQQCEGTG
+623 AAATGHQCDGNG
-635 EEVRKCSEQRCPA
+635 EEVRKCSDQRCPA
-648 PYEICPEDYAASMV
+648 PYEICPEDYAVSMV

-690 DHRGVAFW
+690 DHRGMAFW

-704 RCITNEYRSLQQS
+704 RCITNEFRYLQQS
-717 IKGYLAKG
+717 FLEVQGHLAKG

-738 KTLLDLTQR
+738 KNLLDLTQR

-766 DTFKRANYVP
+766 ETFKRASYEP

-804 QIYPVSVELMQVIE
+804 KIYPGAVELMQVIE
-818 DFIHIVGL
+818 EFIHIVGL

-833 SYLMTGNLVASIQ
+833 AYLMTGNLVASIQ
-846 KLPAVSV
+846 RLPAVSV
-853 LTDINFPM
+853 MTDINFPM

-877 VVIPKGIF
+877 VVIPKGLF
-885 IPQSE
+885 VSQSADME
-890 ELDGSTVFI
+890 GSPVFI
-899 LGTVLYKNLGLILPS
+899 LGTVLYKTLGLMLPS
-914 PRNYTVVNSKI
+914 PKNHTVVNSKV

-930 RPEPKIAESHLEIE
+930 RPEPKVSESQMEIE

-951 SMNPYCALWDSSM
+951 TMHPYCALWDSNIM
-964 ILPSSCSNDS
+964 NDS
-974 WGSWSTKGCKTVL
+974 WGAWSKKGCKTVL

-1006 AQQPREITMEYSGV
+1006 AQQPREISMAYSGV

-1033 MALIT
+1033 LALIT
-1038 LAVVYAVLWR
+1038 LAVIYAVLWR

-1055 IILINFCLS
+1055 IILLNFCLS

-1070 LILVGQT
+1070 LILIGQT
-1077 QTHNMGVC
+1077 QTHNVGVC
-1085 TMTTAFLHFFFLA
+1085 IMTTAFLHFFFLA

-1133 LPALVVAISMG
+1133 LPALVVAVSMG
-1144 FTKAKG
+1144 FTKTKG
-1150 YGTPQYCWLSLE
+1150 YGTPLYCWLSLE

-1204 RTGQMSEPHTGLALK
+1204 RAG
-1219 CAKCGVVSTTALS
+1219 
-1232 ATTASN
+1232 
-1238 AINCKVHVSAFDFF
+1238 
-1252 NCALQTTKQLLKH
+1252 
-1265 LFSLCMLRASLWS
+1265 ASLWS

-1322 VHCILR
+1322 VHCVLR

-1342 QDPINVDT
+1342 QDPISGDA

-1361 MTDFEKDVDIACRSG
+1361 MTDFEKDVDIACRSALHKDMG
-1376 DKRQQVR
+1376 
-1383 KSTNMTGELGK
+1383 SC

-1403 SRISLNDEEE
+1403 SRISLNDEEDE
-1413 KGPEAMSYSTLPG
+1413 KVPEGLNYSTLPG
-1426 NIMSKVMMK
+1426 NIISKVIIQ
-1435 QPSGLHMPIGMS
+1435 QPSALHMPMGVGDLK
-1447 ELSDQCINDN
+1447 EQCMAD
-1457 NSDMRRTVYLCTDD
+1457 SSGDMRRTVYLCTDD
-1471 NLRAGDTE
+1471 AMRQSDQDMGGHDME
-1479 MLHPQGQMLESDYI
+1479 GHPMQGQMMETDYI
-1493 VMPRGSGNVQPH
+1493 VMPRASAASGNMPTLL
-1505 MKDESKLNIGMD
+1505 KDDTKMNITMD
-1517 SLQHERLMHYKVNP
+1517 TLSHERLMHYKMSP
-1531 DFNINPPGMDHI
+1531 DFNISPSGMDHMN
-1543 SVNLDQQFAAQEH
+1543 VNLEQQYPSAPEQ
-1556 MQNIQFEPRTAVKNF
+1556 MQNLPFEPRTAVKNF
-1571 LAEIEEN
+1571 LAEMEESA
-1578 TGLSRSETGSTIS
+1578 GLSRSETGSTIS

-1638 NMASMDKPTP
+1638 NMGSMDKAMP
-1648 NKHPWESYNAPC
+1648 NKNPWESYNPAC

-1670 LETDA
+1670 LESDT

-1682 PAEWE
+1682 AAEWE
-1687 KCVSLPL
+1687 KCVNLPL

>member
-1 MKAIR
+1 MKAVR

-24 GAQDFWCS
+24 GAQDYWCS

-42 YSVNEMFP
+42 YSVTEMFP
-50 KNFTNCTWT
+50 KNYTNCTWT

-73 FYKRDMSCSN
+73 LYKRDLSCSE
-83 YALLAYQFDH
+83 YSLLAYQFDH
-93 YSHEKINDL
+93 YSHEKINEL
-102 LRSNES
+102 LKVNES

-115 KNIYIFLQYDK
+115 KNIYVFLLYDK

-131 RRVYPFDYPGVTHKR
+131 RRVFPYDYNGLTPQKLDEEEKSIV
-146 AEDQRSE
+146 
-153 LEFLVLNKVSPSQ
+153 EFLVLNKASPSQ
-166 FGCQVLCSWLENC
+166 FGCQVLCTWLENC
-179 LKAEKGTVESCGIVY
+179 LKLEKGTVETCGIVY
-194 TKCSCPQHLGDGESE
+194 TKCTCPQHLGDGESE
-209 NALVLNNV
+209 SMLMLNNV
-217 VLPLNAQTEGCLTPQ
+217 VLPLNPQTEGCLSPQ
-232 LRTAQV
+232 LQAGQV
-238 CNLSAEVKRPSKE
+238 CNLSAEVKRPPKE
-251 GPVCC
+251 VSPF
-256 LSGSHTIQFQGQV
+256 SHT
-269 DLAER
+269 
-274 YQALLRSCDIWTALW
+274 
-289 MGRVHAVENKQ
+289 
-300 FSNNAQNT
+300 
-308 LCWFLCQDCSR
+308 
-319 VCCSAVIMTLSAIL
+319 
-333 GKRSLGSGARSDL
+333 
-346 CSTVP
+346 
-351 PGSGQKYPRPTQPS
+351 
-365 VSGLRLQATKPSYQ
+365 
-379 IQMCLVLHSVP
+379 
-390 LKFGMIGEHTIKS
+390 GE
-403 QRPRSVHETQ
+403 
-413 VPQEQ
+413 
-418 ADSAKFMAQTGV
+418 

-454 RTCVS
+454 RTCVT

-479 LCPVHGVWE
+479 PCPVHGVWE

-502 GQRTRTRSCIP
+502 GHRTRTRMCAP
-513 PQYGGRACDGPETQ
+513 PQHGGRACDGPETQ

-540 QWQEWSQWTE
+540 QWQEWSSWSD
-550 CSVTCSNGTQQR
+550 CSVTCANGTQQR
-562 SRQCSAAAH
+562 TRQCSAAAH

-580 AESRECANPDCTANG
+580 AESRECHNPDCTANG
-595 QWNPWGHWSGCSK
+595 QWNPWGPWSGCSK

-616 RSRVCQG
+616 RVRVCQG
-623 AAITGQQCEGTG
+623 AAVTGQQCDGTG
-635 EEVRKCSEQRCPA
+635 EEVRKCSDQRCPA
-648 PYEICPEDYAASMV
+648 PYEICPEDYAVSMV

-690 DHRGVAFW
+690 DYRGMAFW

-704 RCITNEYRSLQQS
+704 RCITNEFRYLQQS
-717 IKGYLAKG
+717 VQGHLAKG

-738 KTLLDLTQR
+738 KNLLDLTQR

-766 DTFKRANYVP
+766 ETFKRASYEP

-804 QIYPVSVELMQVIE
+804 KVSTLLSVELMQVIE
-818 DFIHIVGL
+818 EFIHIVGL

-833 SYLMTGNLVASIQ
+833 AYLMTGNLVASIQ
-846 KLPAVSV
+846 RLPAVSV
-853 LTDINFPM
+853 MTDINFPM

-877 VVIPKGIF
+877 VVIPKEVYQYKNLTILF
-885 IPQSE
+885 VHCSFSP
-890 ELDGSTVFI
+890 LDMEGSPVFI
-899 LGTVLYKNLGLILPS
+899 LGTVLYKTLGLMLPS
-914 PRNYTVVNSKI
+914 PK
-925 IAVTV
+925 
-930 RPEPKIAESHLEIE
+930 
-944 LAHLANG
+944 
-951 SMNPYCALWDSSM
+951 
-964 ILPSSCSNDS
+964 NDS
-974 WGSWSTKGCKTVL
+974 WGAWSTKGCKTVL

-1033 MALIT
+1033 LSLIT
-1038 LAVVYAVLWR
+1038 LAVIYAVLWR

-1055 IILINFCLS
+1055 IILLNFCLS

-1077 QTHNMGVC
+1077 QTQNGVC

-1133 LPALVVAISMG
+1133 LPALVVAVSMG
-1144 FTKAKG
+1144 FTKTKG
-1150 YGTPQYCWLSLE
+1150 YGTRLYCWLSLE

-1204 RTGQMSEPHTGLALK
+1204 RAGEPHTGLTLK

-1238 AINCKVHVSAFDFF
+1238 A
-1252 NCALQTTKQLLKH
+1252 
-1265 LFSLCMLRASLWS
+1265 MASLWS

-1328 REVQDAFR
+1328 KEVEDNFNLYSFAILTDLTVLCLQ
-1336 CRLRNC
+1336 
-1342 QDPINVDT
+1342 
-1350 TGTFPNGHAQI
+1350 
-1361 MTDFEKDVDIACRSG
+1361 TDFEKDVDIACRSALHKDMG
-1376 DKRQQVR
+1376 
-1383 KSTNMTGELGK
+1383 SC

-1403 SRISLNDEEE
+1403 SRISLNDEEDE
-1413 KGPEAMSYSTLPG
+1413 KIPEGLNYSTLPAL
-1426 NIMSKVMMK
+1426 NA
-1435 QPSGLHMPIGMS
+1435 
-1447 ELSDQCINDN
+1447 
-1457 NSDMRRTVYLCTDD
+1457 DMRRTVYLCTDD
-1471 NLRAGDTE
+1471 AMRQSDHDMVGHDMEGHSL
-1479 MLHPQGQMLESDYI
+1479 QGQMMETDYI
-1493 VMPRGSGNVQPH
+1493 VMPRASAAAGSGSGNVPTLLKEDTK
-1505 MKDESKLNIGMD
+1505 MNITMD
-1517 SLQHERLMHYKVNP
+1517 TLPHERLMHYKMSP
-1531 DFNINPPGMDHI
+1531 DFNISPSGMDHMN
-1543 SVNLDQQFAAQEH
+1543 VNLEQQYPSAPEQ
-1556 MQNIQFEPRTAVKNF
+1556 MQNLPFEPRTAVKNF
-1571 LAEIEEN
+1571 LAEMEESA
-1578 TGLSRSETGSTIS
+1578 GLSRSETGSTIS

-1638 NMASMDKPTP
+1638 NMGSM
-1648 NKHPWESYNAPC
+1648 
-1660 EYQNYATMNV
+1660 
-1670 LETDA
+1670 
-1675 KDSLEMT
+1675 
-1682 PAEWE
+1682 
-1687 KCVSLPL
+1687 VSNRQP
-1694 DVQEG
+1694 G
-1699 DFQTEV
+1699 GWHSAN

>member
-1 MKAIR
+1 MKAVR

-24 GAQDFWCS
+24 GAQDYWCS

-42 YSVNEMFP
+42 YSVTEMFP
-50 KNFTNCTWT
+50 KNYTNCTWT

-73 FYKRDMSCSN
+73 LYKRDLSCSE
-83 YALLAYQFDH
+83 YSLLAYQFDH
-93 YSHEKINDL
+93 YSHEKINEL
-102 LRSNES
+102 LKVNES

-115 KNIYIFLQYDK
+115 KNVYIFLLYDK

-131 RRVYPFDYPGVTHKR
+131 RRVFPYDYNGLTPQKLDEEEKSNV
-146 AEDQRSE
+146 
-153 LEFLVLNKVSPSQ
+153 EFLVLNKASPSQ
-166 FGCQVLCSWLENC
+166 FGCQVLCTWLENC
-179 LKAEKGTVESCGIVY
+179 LKLEKGTVETCGIVY
-194 TKCSCPQHLGDGESE
+194 TKCTCPQHLGDGESE
-209 NALVLNNV
+209 SMLMLNNV
-217 VLPLNAQTEGCLTPQ
+217 VLPLNPQTEGCLSPQ
-232 LRTAQV
+232 LQAGQI
-238 CNLSAEVKRPSKE
+238 CNLSAEVKRPTKE
-251 GPVCC
+251 
-256 LSGSHTIQFQGQV
+256 
-269 DLAER
+269 
-274 YQALLRSCDIWTALW
+274 
-289 MGRVHAVENKQ
+289 
-300 FSNNAQNT
+300 
-308 LCWFLCQDCSR
+308 
-319 VCCSAVIMTLSAIL
+319 
-333 GKRSLGSGARSDL
+333 
-346 CSTVP
+346 
-351 PGSGQKYPRPTQPS
+351 
-365 VSGLRLQATKPSYQ
+365 
-379 IQMCLVLHSVP
+379 
-390 LKFGMIGEHTIKS
+390 
-403 QRPRSVHETQ
+403 
-413 VPQEQ
+413 
-418 ADSAKFMAQTGV
+418 
-430 SGAEEWSQWSSCS
+430 
-443 VTCGQGSQVRT
+443 
-454 RTCVS
+454 
-459 PYGTHC
+459 
-465 SGPLRESRVCNNTA
+465 
-479 LCPVHGVWE
+479 VHGVWE

-502 GQRTRTRSCIP
+502 GHRTRTRMCAP
-513 PQYGGRACDGPETQ
+513 PQHGGRACDGPETQ

-540 QWQEWSQWTE
+540 QWQEWSSWSD
-550 CSVTCSNGTQQR
+550 CSVTCANGTQQR
-562 SRQCSAAAH
+562 TRQCSAAAH

-580 AESRECANPDCTANG
+580 AESRECHNPDCTANG
-595 QWNPWGHWSGCSK
+595 QWNPWGPWSGCSK

-616 RSRVCQG
+616 RARVCQG
-623 AAITGQQCEGTG
+623 AAQTGQQCDGTG
-635 EEVRKCSEQRCPA
+635 EEVRKCSDQRCPA
-648 PYEICPEDYAASMV
+648 PYEICPEDYAVSMV

-669 ELAFNRCPP
+669 ELAFNRCPA

-690 DHRGVAFW
+690 DHRGMAYW

-704 RCITNEYRSLQQS
+704 RCITNEFRYLQQS
-717 IKGYLAKG
+717 EVQGHLAKG
-725 QRMLAGDGMSQVT
+725 QRMLAGDGMSLVT
-738 KTLLDLTQR
+738 KNLLDLTQR

-766 DTFKRANYVP
+766 ETFKRASYEP

-804 QIYPVSVELMQVIE
+804 KIYPGAVELMQVIE
-818 DFIHIVGL
+818 EFIHIVGL

-833 SYLMTGNLVASIQ
+833 AYLMTGNLVASIQ
-846 KLPAVSV
+846 RLPAVSV
-853 LTDINFPM
+853 MTDINFPM

-877 VVIPKGIF
+877 VVIPKGLF
-885 IPQSE
+885 VSQSAE
-890 ELDGSTVFI
+890 MEGSPVFI
-899 LGTVLYKNLGLILPS
+899 LGTVLYKTLGLMLPS
-914 PRNYTVVNSKI
+914 PKNHTVVNSKV

-930 RPEPKIAESHLEIE
+930 RPEPKATDTHLEIE

-951 SMNPYCALWDSSM
+951 TMNPYCALWDSSIM
-964 ILPSSCSNDS
+964 NDS
-974 WGSWSTKGCKTVL
+974 WGAWSAKGCKTVL

-1006 AQQPREITMEYSGV
+1006 AHQPREITMEYSGV

-1033 MALIT
+1033 LSLIT
-1038 LAVVYAVLWR
+1038 LAVIYGVLWR

-1055 IILINFCLS
+1055 IILLNFCLS

-1077 QTHNMGVC
+1077 QTHNAGVC
-1085 TMTTAFLHFFFLA
+1085 VMTTALLHFFFLA

-1133 LPALVVAISMG
+1133 LPALVVAVSMG
-1144 FTKAKG
+1144 FTKTKG
-1150 YGTPQYCWLSLE
+1150 YGTPLYCWLSLE

-1204 RTGQMSEPHTGLALK
+1204 RAGYDSASLQMSEPHTGLTLK

-1238 AINCKVHVSAFDFF
+1238 A
-1252 NCALQTTKQLLKH
+1252 
-1265 LFSLCMLRASLWS
+1265 MASLWS

-1322 VHCILR
+1322 VHCVLR

-1342 QDPINVDT
+1342 QDPISGDA

-1361 MTDFEKDVDIACRSG
+1361 MTDFEKDVDIACRSALHKDMG
-1376 DKRQQVR
+1376 
-1383 KSTNMTGELGK
+1383 SC
-1394 RAATITGTL
+1394 RANTITGTL
-1403 SRISLNDEEE
+1403 SRISLNDEEDE
-1413 KGPEAMSYSTLPG
+1413 KVPEGLNYSTLPG
-1426 NIMSKVMMK
+1426 NIISKVIIQ
-1435 QPSGLHMPIGMS
+1435 QPSALHMPMGIGDMK
-1447 ELSDQCINDN
+1447 EQCMGDG
-1457 NSDMRRTVYLCTDD
+1457 SDMRRAVYLCTDD
-1471 NLRAGDTE
+1471 AMRQSDHDMEGHSL
-1479 MLHPQGQMLESDYI
+1479 QGQMMETDYI
-1493 VMPRGSGNVQPH
+1493 VMPRASAAAMSGSGN
-1505 MKDESKLNIGMD
+1505 MNTLLKEDTKMNITMD
-1517 SLQHERLMHYKVNP
+1517 TLPHERLMHYKMSP
-1531 DFNINPPGMDHI
+1531 DFNISPSGMDHMN
-1543 SVNLDQQFAAQEH
+1543 VNLEQQYPSAPEQ
-1556 MQNIQFEPRTAVKNF
+1556 MQNLPFEPRTAVKNF
-1571 LAEIEEN
+1571 LAEMEESA
-1578 TGLSRSETGSTIS
+1578 GLSRSETGSTIS

-1638 NMASMDKPTP
+1638 NMGTMDKAMA
-1648 NKHPWESYNAPC
+1648 NKNPWESYNPAC

-1670 LETDA
+1670 LGSDT

-1687 KCVSLPL
+1687 KCVNLPL
-1694 DVQEG
+1694 EVQEG

>member
-1 MKAIR
+1 MKAVR

-24 GAQDFWCS
+24 GAQDYWCS

-42 YSVNEMFP
+42 YSVTEMFP
-50 KNFTNCTWT
+50 KNYTNCTWT

-73 FYKRDMSCSN
+73 LYKRDLSCSE
-83 YALLAYQFDH
+83 YSLLAYQFDH
-93 YSHEKINDL
+93 YSHEKINEL
-102 LRSNES
+102 LKVNES

-115 KNIYIFLQYDK
+115 KNVYVFLLYDK

-131 RRVYPFDYPGVTHKR
+131 RRVFPYDYNGLTPQKLDEEEEKSNV
-146 AEDQRSE
+146 
-153 LEFLVLNKVSPSQ
+153 EFLVLNKASPSQ
-166 FGCQVLCSWLENC
+166 FGCQVLCTWLENC
-179 LKAEKGTVESCGIVY
+179 LKLEKGTVETCGIVY
-194 TKCSCPQHLGDGESE
+194 TKCTCPQHLGDGESE
-209 NALVLNNV
+209 SVLMLNNV
-217 VLPLNAQTEGCLTPQ
+217 VLPLNPQTEGCLSPQ
-232 LRTAQV
+232 LQAGQI
-238 CNLSAEVKRPSKE
+238 CNLSAEVKRPPKE
-251 GPVCC
+251 
-256 LSGSHTIQFQGQV
+256 
-269 DLAER
+269 E
-274 YQALLRSCDIWTALW
+274 Y
-289 MGRVHAVENKQ
+289 
-300 FSNNAQNT
+300 
-308 LCWFLCQDCSR
+308 
-319 VCCSAVIMTLSAIL
+319 
-333 GKRSLGSGARSDL
+333 
-346 CSTVP
+346 
-351 PGSGQKYPRPTQPS
+351 
-365 VSGLRLQATKPSYQ
+365 
-379 IQMCLVLHSVP
+379 
-390 LKFGMIGEHTIKS
+390 GMIGEHTVKS
-403 QRPRSVHETQ
+403 QRPRSVHDTKAL
-413 VPQEQ
+413 QEQ
-418 ADSAKFMAQTGV
+418 AESAKFMAQTGE
-430 SGAEEWSQWSSCS
+430 SGPEEWSQWSSCS
-443 VTCGQGSQVRT
+443 VTCSQGSQVRT

-465 SGPLRESRVCNNTA
+465 SGPLRESRVCNSTA
-479 LCPVHGVWE
+479 PCPVHGVWD

-502 GQRTRTRSCIP
+502 GHRTRTRVCAP
-513 PQYGGRACDGPETQ
+513 PQHGGRACDGPETQ

-540 QWQEWSQWTE
+540 QWQEWSSWSD
-550 CSVTCSNGTQQR
+550 CSVTCANGTQQR
-562 SRQCSAAAH
+562 TRQCSAAAH

-580 AESRECANPDCTANG
+580 AESRECHNPDCTANG
-595 QWNPWGHWSGCSK
+595 QWNPWGPWSGCSK

-616 RSRVCQG
+616 RARVCQG
-623 AAITGQQCEGTG
+623 AAATGHQCDGTG
-635 EEVRKCSEQRCPA
+635 EEVRKCSDQRCPA
-648 PYEICPEDYAASMV
+648 PYEICPEDYAVSMV

-690 DHRGVAFW
+690 DYRGMAFW

-704 RCITNEYRSLQQS
+704 RCITNEFRYLQQS
-717 IKGYLAKG
+717 VQGHLAKG

-738 KTLLDLTQR
+738 KNLLDLTQR
-747 RNFYAGDLLSS
+747 KNFYAGDLLSS

-766 DTFKRANYVP
+766 ETFKRASYEP

-804 QIYPVSVELMQVIE
+804 KIYPGAVELMQVIE
-818 DFIHIVGL
+818 EFIHIVGL

-833 SYLMTGNLVASIQ
+833 AYLMTGNLVASIQ
-846 KLPAVSV
+846 RLPAVSV
-853 LTDINFPM
+853 MTDINFPM

-877 VVIPKGIF
+877 VVIPKGLF
-885 IPQSE
+885 VSQAAE
-890 ELDGSTVFI
+890 MEGSPVFI
-899 LGTVLYKNLGLILPS
+899 LGTVLYKTLGLMLPS
-914 PRNYTVVNSKI
+914 PKNHTVVNSKV

-930 RPEPKIAESHLEIE
+930 RPEPKATESHLEIE

-951 SMNPYCALWDSSM
+951 TMHPYCALWDSSIM
-964 ILPSSCSNDS
+964 NDS
-974 WGSWSTKGCKTVL
+974 WGAWSAKGCKTVL

-1006 AQQPREITMEYSGV
+1006 AQQPREITMGYSGV

-1033 MALIT
+1033 LSLIT
-1038 LAVVYAVLWR
+1038 LSVIYGVLWR

-1055 IILINFCLS
+1055 IILLNFCLS

-1070 LILVGQT
+1070 LILIGQT
-1077 QTHNMGVC
+1077 QTHNVGVC
-1085 TMTTAFLHFFFLA
+1085 IMTTAFLHFFFLA

-1133 LPALVVAISMG
+1133 LPALVVAVSMG
-1144 FTKAKG
+1144 FTKTKG
-1150 YGTPQYCWLSLE
+1150 YGTPLYCWLSLE

-1204 RTGQMSEPHTGLALK
+1204 RAGQMSEPHTGLTLK

-1238 AINCKVHVSAFDFF
+1238 A
-1252 NCALQTTKQLLKH
+1252 
-1265 LFSLCMLRASLWS
+1265 MASLWS

-1322 VHCILR
+1322 VHCVLR
-1328 REVQDAFR
+1328 KEVQDALR

-1342 QDPINVDT
+1342 QDPISGDA

-1361 MTDFEKDVDIACRSG
+1361 MTDFEKDVDIACRSALHKDMG
-1376 DKRQQVR
+1376 
-1383 KSTNMTGELGK
+1383 SC

-1403 SRISLNDEEE
+1403 SRISLNDEEDE
-1413 KGPEAMSYSTLPG
+1413 KIPEGLNYSTLPG
-1426 NIMSKVMMK
+1426 NIISKVIIQ
-1435 QPSGLHMPIGMS
+1435 QPSALHMPMGVGDLK
-1447 ELSDQCINDN
+1447 EQCMAD
-1457 NSDMRRTVYLCTDD
+1457 SGADMRRTVYLCTDD
-1471 NLRAGDTE
+1471 AMRQSDHDMVGHDMEGHSL
-1479 MLHPQGQMLESDYI
+1479 QGQMMETDYI
-1493 VMPRGSGNVQPH
+1493 VMPRASAAVVSGSG
-1505 MKDESKLNIGMD
+1505 MSTLLKEDTKMNITMD
-1517 SLQHERLMHYKVNP
+1517 TLPHERLMHYKMSP
-1531 DFNINPPGMDHI
+1531 DFNISPSGMDHMN
-1543 SVNLDQQFAAQEH
+1543 VNLEQQYPSAPEQ
-1556 MQNIQFEPRTAVKNF
+1556 MQNLPFEPRTAVKNF
-1571 LAEIEEN
+1571 LAEMEESA
-1578 TGLSRSETGSTIS
+1578 GLSRSETGSTIS

-1604 LDFEKVMH
+1604 MDFEKVMH

-1638 NMASMDKPTP
+1638 NMGTMDKAMP
-1648 NKHPWESYNAPC
+1648 NKNPWESYNPAC

-1670 LETDA
+1670 LESDT

-1687 KCVSLPL
+1687 KCVNLPL

>member
-14 TYLLVMFGLT
+14 TYLLVMFGYT

-73 FYKRDMSCSN
+73 LYKRDLSCSQFS
-83 YALLAYQFDH
+83 LLVYQFDH
-93 YSHEKINDL
+93 FSHEKINEL
-102 LRSNES
+102 LKNNES
-108 IVYLCDS
+108 IVYLCEAP
-115 KNIYIFLQYDK
+115 NVYVFLHYDK

-131 RRVYPFDYPGVTHKR
+131 RRVFPYEDNGLVAKKA
-146 AEDQRSE
+146 AEEEEKSVV
-153 LEFLVLNKVSPSQ
+153 EFVVLNKASPSQ
-166 FGCQVLCSWLENC
+166 FGCQVLCTWLENC
-179 LKAEKGTVESCGIVY
+179 LKGEKGTVESCGVVY
-194 TKCSCPQHLGDGESE
+194 SKCTCPQHLGDGESE
-209 NALVLNNV
+209 SVLMLNNV
-217 VLPLNAQTEGCLTPQ
+217 VLPLNPQTEGCLTPQ
-232 LRTAQV
+232 LRAAHA

-251 GPVCC
+251 
-256 LSGSHTIQFQGQV
+256 
-269 DLAER
+269 
-274 YQALLRSCDIWTALW
+274 
-289 MGRVHAVENKQ
+289 
-300 FSNNAQNT
+300 
-308 LCWFLCQDCSR
+308 
-319 VCCSAVIMTLSAIL
+319 
-333 GKRSLGSGARSDL
+333 
-346 CSTVP
+346 
-351 PGSGQKYPRPTQPS
+351 
-365 VSGLRLQATKPSYQ
+365 
-379 IQMCLVLHSVP
+379 
-390 LKFGMIGEHTIKS
+390 
-403 QRPRSVHETQ
+403 
-413 VPQEQ
+413 
-418 ADSAKFMAQTGV
+418 
-430 SGAEEWSQWSSCS
+430 
-443 VTCGQGSQVRT
+443 
-454 RTCVS
+454 
-459 PYGTHC
+459 
-465 SGPLRESRVCNNTA
+465 
-479 LCPVHGVWE
+479 VHGVWE

-502 GQRTRTRSCIP
+502 GHRTRTRVCTP
-513 PQYGGRACDGPETQ
+513 PQHGGRACDGPETQ
-527 TKLCN
+527 SKLCN

-540 QWQEWSQWTE
+540 QWQEWSAWSD
-550 CSVTCSNGTQQR
+550 CSVTCANGTQQR
-562 SRQCSAAAH
+562 KRQCSAAAH

-580 AESRECANPDCTANG
+580 AESRECHNPECTANG
-595 QWNPWGHWSGCSK
+595 QWNPWGPWSGCSK

-616 RSRVCQG
+616 RVRVCQG
-623 AAITGQQCEGTG
+623 LAVTGQQCEGNG

-648 PYEICPEDYAASMV
+648 PYEICPEDYAVSML

-690 DHRGVAFW
+690 DHRGVAYW

-704 RCITNEYRSLQQS
+704 RCIANEYRYLQQS
-717 IKGYLAKG
+717 VQGHLAKG
-725 QRMLAGDGMSQVT
+725 QRNLAGDGMSQVT
-738 KTLLDLTQR
+738 KVLLDLTQR

-766 DTFKRANYVP
+766 DTFKRASYEP

-789 NLLEEENKEKWEDAQ
+789 NLLEEENREKWEDAQ
-804 QIYPVSVELMQVIE
+804 QIYPGSVELMQVIE
-818 DFIHIVGL
+818 EFIHIVGL

-833 SYLMTGNLVASIQ
+833 AYLMTGNLVASIQ
-846 KLPAVSV
+846 RLPAVSV
-853 LTDINFPM
+853 MTDINFPM

-877 VVIPKGIF
+877 VVVPKGIF
-885 IPQSE
+885 LPQTADM
-890 ELDGSTVFI
+890 DGSPVFI
-899 LGTVLYKNLGLILPS
+899 LGTVLYKTLGLMLPA
-914 PRNYTVVNSKI
+914 PRNNTAVNSKV

-930 RPEPKIAESHLEIE
+930 RPEPRVTEAQLEIE

-951 SMNPYCALWDSSM
+951 TMNPFCVLWDSSIM
-964 ILPSSCSNDS
+964 NDS
-974 WGSWSTKGCKTVL
+974 WGTWSSKGCKTVL

-1033 MALIT
+1033 LALIT
-1038 LAVVYAVLWR
+1038 LAVVYAILWR

-1077 QTHNMGVC
+1077 QTHNTGVC

-1204 RTGQMSEPHTGLALK
+1204 RAGQMSEPHTGLTLK

-1238 AINCKVHVSAFDFF
+1238 A
-1252 NCALQTTKQLLKH
+1252 
-1265 LFSLCMLRASLWS
+1265 MASLWS

-1342 QDPINVDT
+1342 QDPISADA

-1361 MTDFEKDVDIACRSG
+1361 MTDFEKDVDIACRSALHKDIG
-1376 DKRQQVR
+1376 
-1383 KSTNMTGELGK
+1383 SC

-1413 KGPEAMSYSTLPG
+1413 EKGPEGLNYSTLPG
-1426 NIMSKVMMK
+1426 NIISKVIIQ
-1435 QPSGLHMPIGMS
+1435 QPSGLHMPK
-1447 ELSDQCINDN
+1447 ELSEQCLGDATG
-1457 NSDMRRTVYLCTDD
+1457 DMRRTVYLCTDD
-1471 NLRAGDTE
+1471 TMRQSEQELTG
-1479 MLHPQGQMLESDYI
+1479 HSQQGPMETDYI
-1493 VMPRGSGNVQPH
+1493 VMPRASASAAAASGIGGSGGVPTLL
-1505 MKDESKLNIGMD
+1505 KEDSKMNITMD
-1517 SLQHERLMHYKVNP
+1517 TLPHERLMHYKVSP
-1531 DFNINPPGMDHI
+1531 EFNISPSGMEHMGMGMGMGMGME
-1543 SVNLDQQFAAQEH
+1543 QQFQGGAPEH
-1556 MQNIQFEPRTAVKNF
+1556 MQNLPFEPRTAVKNF
-1571 LAEIEEN
+1571 LAEMEESG
-1578 TGLSRSETGSTIS
+1578 GLSRSETGSTTS
-1591 MSSLERRKSRYSD
+1591 MSSLERRKSRYQD

-1638 NMASMDKPTP
+1638 NMGSMDKAMP
-1648 NKHPWESYNAPC
+1648 NKNPWESYNPAC

-1670 LETDA
+1670 LESDT

-1687 KCVSLPL
+1687 KCVNLPL

>member
-1 MKAIR
+1 MKAVR

-24 GAQDFWCS
+24 GAQDYWCS

-42 YSVNEMFP
+42 YSVTEMFP
-50 KNFTNCTWT
+50 KNYTNCTWT

-73 FYKRDMSCSN
+73 LYKRDLSCSE
-83 YALLAYQFDH
+83 YSLLAYQFDH
-93 YSHEKINDL
+93 YSHEKINEL
-102 LRSNES
+102 LKVNES

-115 KNIYIFLQYDK
+115 KNIYIFLLYDK

-131 RRVYPFDYPGVTHKR
+131 RRVFPYDYNGLTPQKLDEEEKSIV
-146 AEDQRSE
+146 
-153 LEFLVLNKVSPSQ
+153 EFLVLNKASPSQ
-166 FGCQVLCSWLENC
+166 FGCQVLCTWLENC
-179 LKAEKGTVESCGIVY
+179 LKLEKGTVETCGIVY
-194 TKCSCPQHLGDGESE
+194 TKCTCPQHLGDGESE
-209 NALVLNNV
+209 SMLMLNNV
-217 VLPLNAQTEGCLTPQ
+217 VLPLNPQTEGCLSPQ
-232 LRTAQV
+232 LQAGQV
-238 CNLSAEVKRPSKE
+238 CNLSAEVKRPPKE
-251 GPVCC
+251 
-256 LSGSHTIQFQGQV
+256 
-269 DLAER
+269 
-274 YQALLRSCDIWTALW
+274 
-289 MGRVHAVENKQ
+289 
-300 FSNNAQNT
+300 
-308 LCWFLCQDCSR
+308 
-319 VCCSAVIMTLSAIL
+319 
-333 GKRSLGSGARSDL
+333 
-346 CSTVP
+346 
-351 PGSGQKYPRPTQPS
+351 
-365 VSGLRLQATKPSYQ
+365 
-379 IQMCLVLHSVP
+379 
-390 LKFGMIGEHTIKS
+390 
-403 QRPRSVHETQ
+403 
-413 VPQEQ
+413 
-418 ADSAKFMAQTGV
+418 
-430 SGAEEWSQWSSCS
+430 
-443 VTCGQGSQVRT
+443 
-454 RTCVS
+454 
-459 PYGTHC
+459 
-465 SGPLRESRVCNNTA
+465 
-479 LCPVHGVWE
+479 
-488 EWSPWS
+488 
-494 LCSFTCGR
+494 
-502 GQRTRTRSCIP
+502 
-513 PQYGGRACDGPETQ
+513 
-527 TKLCN
+527 
-532 IALCPVDG
+532 
-540 QWQEWSQWTE
+540 
-550 CSVTCSNGTQQR
+550 
-562 SRQCSAAAH
+562 
-571 GGSECRGHW
+571 
-580 AESRECANPDCTANG
+580 ANG
-595 QWNPWGHWSGCSK
+595 QWNPWGPWSGCSK

-616 RSRVCQG
+616 RARVCQG
-623 AAITGQQCEGTG
+623 AAVTGQQCEGNG
-635 EEVRKCSEQRCPA
+635 EEVRKCSDQRCPA
-648 PYEICPEDYAASMV
+648 PYEICPEDYAVSMV

-690 DHRGVAFW
+690 DHRGMAFW

-704 RCITNEYRSLQQS
+704 RCITNEFRYLQQS
-717 IKGYLAKG
+717 EVQGHLAKG

-738 KTLLDLTQR
+738 KNLLDLTQR

-766 DTFKRANYVP
+766 ETFKRASYEP

-804 QIYPVSVELMQVIE
+804 KIYPGAVELMQVIE
-818 DFIHIVGL
+818 EFIHIVGL

-833 SYLMTGNLVASIQ
+833 AYLMTGNLVASIQ
-846 KLPAVSV
+846 RLPAASV
-853 LTDINFPM
+853 MTDINFPM

-877 VVIPKGIF
+877 VVIPKGLF
-885 IPQSE
+885 VSQSA
-890 ELDGSTVFI
+890 DMDIFI
-899 LGTVLYKNLGLILPS
+899 LGTVLYKTLGLMLPS
-914 PRNYTVVNSKI
+914 PKNHTVVNSKV

-930 RPEPKIAESHLEIE
+930 RPEPKATTESHLEIE

-951 SMNPYCALWDSSM
+951 TMNPYCALWDSSIM
-964 ILPSSCSNDS
+964 NDS
-974 WGSWSTKGCKTVL
+974 WGAWSTKGCKTVL

-1033 MALIT
+1033 LALIT
-1038 LAVVYAVLWR
+1038 LAVIYAVLWR

-1055 IILINFCLS
+1055 IILLNFCLS

-1077 QTHNMGVC
+1077 QTHNVGVC
-1085 TMTTAFLHFFFLA
+1085 IMTTAFLHFFFLA

-1133 LPALVVAISMG
+1133 LPALVVAVSMG
-1144 FTKAKG
+1144 FTKTKG
-1150 YGTPQYCWLSLE
+1150 YGTPLYCWLSLE

-1204 RTGQMSEPHTGLALK
+1204 RAGYDSTSLQMSEPHTGLTLK

-1238 AINCKVHVSAFDFF
+1238 A
-1252 NCALQTTKQLLKH
+1252 
-1265 LFSLCMLRASLWS
+1265 MASLWS

-1342 QDPINVDT
+1342 QDPISGDA

-1361 MTDFEKDVDIACRSG
+1361 MTDFEKDVDIACRSALHKDMG
-1376 DKRQQVR
+1376 
-1383 KSTNMTGELGK
+1383 SC

-1403 SRISLNDEEE
+1403 SRISLNDEEDE
-1413 KGPEAMSYSTLPG
+1413 KAPEGLNYSTLPG
-1426 NIMSKVMMK
+1426 NIISKVIIQ
-1435 QPSGLHMPIGMS
+1435 QPSALHMPMGVS
-1447 ELSDQCINDN
+1447 ELKEQCMADSNAE
-1457 NSDMRRTVYLCTDD
+1457 MRRTVYLCTDD
-1471 NLRAGDTE
+1471 AMRQSDQDMGGHDMEGHSA
-1479 MLHPQGQMLESDYI
+1479 QGQMMETDYI
-1493 VMPRGSGNVQPH
+1493 VMPRASAAAVSGSGNMPTLL
-1505 MKDESKLNIGMD
+1505 KDDTKMNITMD
-1517 SLQHERLMHYKVNP
+1517 TLPHERLMHYKMSP
-1531 DFNINPPGMDHI
+1531 DFNISPSGLDHMN
-1543 SVNLDQQFAAQEH
+1543 VNLEQQYPSAPEQ
-1556 MQNIQFEPRTAVKNF
+1556 MQNLPFEPRTAVKNF
-1571 LAEIEEN
+1571 LAEMEESA
-1578 TGLSRSETGSTIS
+1578 GLSRSETGSTIS

-1638 NMASMDKPTP
+1638 NMGSMDKAMP
-1648 NKHPWESYNAPC
+1648 NKNPWESYNPAC

-1670 LETDA
+1670 LESDT

-1687 KCVSLPL
+1687 KCVNLPL

>member
-1 MKAIR
+1 MKAVR

-24 GAQDFWCS
+24 GAQDYWCS

-42 YSVNEMFP
+42 YSVTEMFP
-50 KNFTNCTWT
+50 KNYTNCTWT

-73 FYKRDMSCSN
+73 LYKRDLSCSE
-83 YALLAYQFDH
+83 YSLLAYQFDH
-93 YSHEKINDL
+93 YSHEKINEL
-102 LRSNES
+102 LKVNES

-115 KNIYIFLQYDK
+115 KNIYIFLLYDK

-131 RRVYPFDYPGVTHKR
+131 RRVFPYDYNGLTPQKLDEEEKSNV
-146 AEDQRSE
+146 
-153 LEFLVLNKVSPSQ
+153 EFLVLNKASPSQ
-166 FGCQVLCSWLENC
+166 FGCQVLCTWLENC
-179 LKAEKGTVESCGIVY
+179 LKLEKGTVETCGIVY
-194 TKCSCPQHLGDGESE
+194 TKCTCPQHLGDGESE
-209 NALVLNNV
+209 SMLMLNNV
-217 VLPLNAQTEGCLTPQ
+217 VLPLNPQTEGCLSPQ
-232 LRTAQV
+232 LQAGQI
-238 CNLSAEVKRPSKE
+238 CNLSAEVKRPAKE
-251 GPVCC
+251 
-256 LSGSHTIQFQGQV
+256 
-269 DLAER
+269 E
-274 YQALLRSCDIWTALW
+274 Y
-289 MGRVHAVENKQ
+289 
-300 FSNNAQNT
+300 
-308 LCWFLCQDCSR
+308 
-319 VCCSAVIMTLSAIL
+319 
-333 GKRSLGSGARSDL
+333 
-346 CSTVP
+346 
-351 PGSGQKYPRPTQPS
+351 
-365 VSGLRLQATKPSYQ
+365 
-379 IQMCLVLHSVP
+379 
-390 LKFGMIGEHTIKS
+390 GMIGEHTVKS
-403 QRPRSVHETQ
+403 QRPRSVHDTKAL
-413 VPQEQ
+413 QEQ
-418 ADSAKFMAQTGV
+418 AESAKFMAQTGE

-465 SGPLRESRVCNNTA
+465 IGPLRESRVCNNTA
-479 LCPVHGVWE
+479 PCPVHGVWE

-502 GQRTRTRSCIP
+502 GHRTRTRMCAP
-513 PQYGGRACDGPETQ
+513 PQHGGRACDGPETQ

-540 QWQEWSQWTE
+540 QWQEWSSWSD
-550 CSVTCSNGTQQR
+550 CSVTCANGTQQR
-562 SRQCSAAAH
+562 TRQCSAAAH

-580 AESRECANPDCTANG
+580 AESRECHNPDCTANG
-595 QWNPWGHWSGCSK
+595 QWNPWGPWSGCSK

-616 RSRVCQG
+616 RARVCQG
-623 AAITGQQCEGTG
+623 AAQTGQQCDGTG
-635 EEVRKCSEQRCPA
+635 EEVRKCSDQRCPA
-648 PYEICPEDYAASMV
+648 PYEICPEDYAVSMV

-669 ELAFNRCPP
+669 ELAFNRCPA

-690 DHRGVAFW
+690 DHRGMAYW

-704 RCITNEYRSLQQS
+704 RCITNEFRYLQQS
-717 IKGYLAKG
+717 GHLAKG
-725 QRMLAGDGMSQVT
+725 QRMLAGDGMSLVT
-738 KTLLDLTQR
+738 KNLLDLTQR

-766 DTFKRANYVP
+766 ETFKRASYEP

-804 QIYPVSVELMQVIE
+804 KIYPGAVELMQVIE
-818 DFIHIVGL
+818 EFIHIVGL

-833 SYLMTGNLVASIQ
+833 AYLMTGNLVASIQ
-846 KLPAVSV
+846 RLPAVSV
-853 LTDINFPM
+853 MTDINFPM

-877 VVIPKGIF
+877 VVIPKGLF
-885 IPQSE
+885 VSQSAE
-890 ELDGSTVFI
+890 MEGSPVFI
-899 LGTVLYKNLGLILPS
+899 LGTVLYKTLGLMLPS
-914 PRNYTVVNSKI
+914 PKNHTVVNSKV

-930 RPEPKIAESHLEIE
+930 RPEPKATDTHLEIE

-951 SMNPYCALWDSSM
+951 TMNPYCALWDSSIM
-964 ILPSSCSNDS
+964 NDS
-974 WGSWSTKGCKTVL
+974 WGAWSARGCRTVL

-1006 AQQPREITMEYSGV
+1006 AHQPREITMEYSGV

-1033 MALIT
+1033 LSLIT
-1038 LAVVYAVLWR
+1038 LAVIYGVLWR

-1055 IILINFCLS
+1055 IILLNFCLS

-1077 QTHNMGVC
+1077 QTHNVGVC
-1085 TMTTAFLHFFFLA
+1085 AMTTALLHFFFLA

-1133 LPALVVAISMG
+1133 LPALVVAVSMG
-1144 FTKAKG
+1144 FTKTKG
-1150 YGTPQYCWLSLE
+1150 YGTPLYCWLSLE

-1204 RTGQMSEPHTGLALK
+1204 RAGYDSASLQMSEPHTGLTLK

-1238 AINCKVHVSAFDFF
+1238 A
-1252 NCALQTTKQLLKH
+1252 
-1265 LFSLCMLRASLWS
+1265 MASLWS

-1322 VHCILR
+1322 VHCVLR
-1328 REVQDAFR
+1328 KEVQDSFR

-1342 QDPINVDT
+1342 QDPISGDA

-1361 MTDFEKDVDIACRSG
+1361 MTDFEKDVDIACRSALHKDMG
-1376 DKRQQVR
+1376 
-1383 KSTNMTGELGK
+1383 SC
-1394 RAATITGTL
+1394 RATSITGTL
-1403 SRISLNDEEE
+1403 SRISLNDEEDE
-1413 KGPEAMSYSTLPG
+1413 KLPEGLNYSTLPG
-1426 NIMSKVMMK
+1426 NIISKVIIQ
-1435 QPSGLHMPIGMS
+1435 QPSALHMPMGMGDLK
-1447 ELSDQCINDN
+1447 EQCMGDGG
-1457 NSDMRRTVYLCTDD
+1457 DMRRAVYLCTDD
-1471 NLRAGDTE
+1471 AMRQSDHDMEGHSL
-1479 MLHPQGQMLESDYI
+1479 QGQMMETDYI
-1493 VMPRGSGNVQPH
+1493 VMPRASAAAVSGSGN
-1505 MKDESKLNIGMD
+1505 MNTLLKEDTKMNITMD
-1517 SLQHERLMHYKVNP
+1517 TLPHERLMHYKMSP
-1531 DFNINPPGMDHI
+1531 DFNISPSGMDHMN
-1543 SVNLDQQFAAQEH
+1543 VNLEQQYPSAPEQ
-1556 MQNIQFEPRTAVKNF
+1556 MQNLPFEPRTAVKNF
-1571 LAEIEEN
+1571 LAEMEESA
-1578 TGLSRSETGSTIS
+1578 GLSRSETGSTIS

-1638 NMASMDKPTP
+1638 NMGTMFSCRGCHATNVTPHWPCSQDKAMP
-1648 NKHPWESYNAPC
+1648 NKNPWESYNPAC

-1670 LETDA
+1670 LGSDT

-1687 KCVSLPL
+1687 KCVNLPL
-1694 DVQEG
+1694 EVQEG

>member
-1 MKAIR
+1 MKAVR

-24 GAQDFWCS
+24 GAQDYWCS

-42 YSVNEMFP
+42 YSVTEMFP
-50 KNFTNCTWT
+50 KNYTNCTWT

-73 FYKRDMSCSN
+73 LYKRDLSCSE
-83 YALLAYQFDH
+83 YSLLAYQFDH
-93 YSHEKINDL
+93 YSHEKINEL
-102 LRSNES
+102 LKVNES
-108 IVYLCDS
+108 IVYLCDT
-115 KNIYIFLQYDK
+115 KNIYVFLLYDK

-131 RRVYPFDYPGVTHKR
+131 RRVFPYDYNGLMPQKLDKEEKSIV
-146 AEDQRSE
+146 
-153 LEFLVLNKVSPSQ
+153 EFLVLNKASPSQ
-166 FGCQVLCSWLENC
+166 FGCQVLCTWLENC
-179 LKAEKGTVESCGIVY
+179 LKLEKGTVETCGIVY
-194 TKCSCPQHLGDGESE
+194 TKCTCPQHLGDGESE
-209 NALVLNNV
+209 SMLMLNNV
-217 VLPLNAQTEGCLTPQ
+217 VLPLNPQTEGCLSPQ
-232 LRTAQV
+232 LQAGQT
-238 CNLSAEVKRPSKE
+238 CNLTAEVKRPPKE
-251 GPVCC
+251 GEYRLTSLLHAAIEVDLDKGNEKLAESDS
-256 LSGSHTIQFQGQV
+256 LSPFSHT
-269 DLAER
+269 
-274 YQALLRSCDIWTALW
+274 
-289 MGRVHAVENKQ
+289 
-300 FSNNAQNT
+300 
-308 LCWFLCQDCSR
+308 
-319 VCCSAVIMTLSAIL
+319 
-333 GKRSLGSGARSDL
+333 
-346 CSTVP
+346 
-351 PGSGQKYPRPTQPS
+351 
-365 VSGLRLQATKPSYQ
+365 
-379 IQMCLVLHSVP
+379 
-390 LKFGMIGEHTIKS
+390 GE
-403 QRPRSVHETQ
+403 
-413 VPQEQ
+413 
-418 ADSAKFMAQTGV
+418 

-479 LCPVHGVWE
+479 PCPVHGVWE

-502 GQRTRTRSCIP
+502 GHRTRTRMCAP
-513 PQYGGRACDGPETQ
+513 PQHGGRACDGPETQ

-540 QWQEWSQWTE
+540 QWQEWSSWSD
-550 CSVTCSNGTQQR
+550 CSVTCANGTQQR
-562 SRQCSAAAH
+562 TRQCSAAAH

-580 AESRECANPDCTANG
+580 AERMDVFLIEDKCVSANG
-595 QWNPWGHWSGCSK
+595 QWNPWGPWSGCSK
-608 SCDGGWQR
+608 SCDGGWQKR
-616 RSRVCQG
+616 ARVCQG
-623 AAITGQQCEGTG
+623 AAATGQQCDGNG

-648 PYEICPEDYAASMV
+648 PYEICPEDYAVSMV

-690 DHRGVAFW
+690 DHRGMAFW

-704 RCITNEYRSLQQS
+704 RCITNEFRYLQQS
-717 IKGYLAKG
+717 VQGHLAKG

-738 KTLLDLTQR
+738 KNLLDLTQR
-747 RNFYAGDLLSS
+747 RSFYAGDLLSS

-766 DTFKRANYVP
+766 ETFKRASYEP

-804 QIYPVSVELMQVIE
+804 KIYPGAVELMQVIE
-818 DFIHIVGL
+818 EFIHIVGL

-833 SYLMTGNLVASIQ
+833 AYLMTGNLVASIQ
-846 KLPAVSV
+846 RLPAVSV
-853 LTDINFPM
+853 MTDINFPM

-877 VVIPKGIF
+877 VVIPKGLF
-885 IPQSE
+885 VSQSADME
-890 ELDGSTVFI
+890 GSPVFI
-899 LGTVLYKNLGLILPS
+899 LGMVLYKTLGLMLPS
-914 PRNYTVVNSKI
+914 PKNHTVVNSKV

-930 RPEPKIAESHLEIE
+930 RPEPKATESHLEIE
-944 LAHLANG
+944 LAHLANV
-951 SMNPYCALWDSSM
+951 SMAASQALK
-964 ILPSSCSNDS
+964 SNRKLANS
-974 WGSWSTKGCKTVL
+974 SWSAKGCKTVL

-1020 PSVTLIVGCGLSC
+1020 PSVTLIVGCSLSC
-1033 MALIT
+1033 LALMT
-1038 LAVVYAVLWR
+1038 LAVIYAILWR

-1055 IILINFCLS
+1055 IILLNFCLS

-1077 QTHNMGVC
+1077 QTHNVGVC
-1085 TMTTAFLHFFFLA
+1085 IMTTAFLHFFFLA

-1124 KRFLCLGWG
+1124 KPLRIACNSSII
-1133 LPALVVAISMG
+1133 ISH
-1144 FTKAKG
+1144 
-1150 YGTPQYCWLSLE
+1150 CWLSLE

-1204 RTGQMSEPHTGLALK
+1204 RAG
-1219 CAKCGVVSTTALS
+1219 
-1232 ATTASN
+1232 
-1238 AINCKVHVSAFDFF
+1238 
-1252 NCALQTTKQLLKH
+1252 
-1265 LFSLCMLRASLWS
+1265 ASLWS

-1342 QDPINVDT
+1342 QDPISGDA

-1361 MTDFEKDVDIACRSG
+1361 MVNRLFSASNTLHKDMGSC
-1376 DKRQQVR
+1376 
-1383 KSTNMTGELGK
+1383 

-1403 SRISLNDEEE
+1403 SRISLNDEEDE
-1413 KGPEAMSYSTLPG
+1413 KAPEGLNYSTLPG
-1426 NIMSKVMMK
+1426 NIMSKVIIQ
-1435 QPSGLHMPIGMS
+1435 QPSALHMPMGVGD
-1447 ELSDQCINDN
+1447 LKDQCMTEA
-1457 NSDMRRTVYLCTDD
+1457 DMRRAVYLCTDD
-1471 NLRAGDTE
+1471 AMRQTDPDMGAHD
-1479 MLHPQGQMLESDYI
+1479 MDCHPVQGQMMETDYI
-1493 VMPRGSGNVQPH
+1493 VMPRSSAAGSGNIPTLL
-1505 MKDESKLNIGMD
+1505 KDDTKMNITMD
-1517 SLQHERLMHYKVNP
+1517 TLPHERLMHYKMSP
-1531 DFNINPPGMDHI
+1531 DYNISPSGMDNMN
-1543 SVNLDQQFAAQEH
+1543 VNLEQQYPGVPEQ
-1556 MQNIQFEPRTAVKNF
+1556 MQNLPFEPRTALEGMERKMHF
-1571 LAEIEEN
+1571 HYW
-1578 TGLSRSETGSTIS
+1578 LSIPKQKP
-1591 MSSLERRKSRYSD
+1591 LP
-1604 LDFEKVMH
+1604 LQKVMH

-1638 NMASMDKPTP
+1638 NMGSMVSNRKPGG
-1648 NKHPWESYNAPC
+1648 AV
-1660 EYQNYATMNV
+1660 A
-1670 LETDA
+1670 
-1675 KDSLEMT
+1675 
-1682 PAEWE
+1682 
-1687 KCVSLPL
+1687 VSQSR
-1694 DVQEG
+1694 D
-1699 DFQTEV
+1699 

>member
-1 MKAIR
+1 MKAVR

-24 GAQDFWCS
+24 GAQDYWCS

-42 YSVNEMFP
+42 YSVTEMFP
-50 KNFTNCTWT
+50 KNYTNCTWT

-73 FYKRDMSCSN
+73 LYKRDLSCSE
-83 YALLAYQFDH
+83 YSLLAYQFDH
-93 YSHEKINDL
+93 YSHEKINEL
-102 LRSNES
+102 LKVNES

-115 KNIYIFLQYDK
+115 KNIYVFLLYDK

-131 RRVYPFDYPGVTHKR
+131 RRVFPYDYNGLTPQKLDEEEKSNV
-146 AEDQRSE
+146 
-153 LEFLVLNKVSPSQ
+153 EFLVLNKASPSQ
-166 FGCQVLCSWLENC
+166 FGCQVLCTWLENC
-179 LKAEKGTVESCGIVY
+179 LKLEKGTVETCGIVY
-194 TKCSCPQHLGDGESE
+194 TKCTCPQHLGDGESE
-209 NALVLNNV
+209 NVLMLNNV
-217 VLPLNAQTEGCLTPQ
+217 VLPLNPQTEGCLSPQ
-232 LRTAQV
+232 LQAGQV
-238 CNLSAEVKRPSKE
+238 CNLSAEVKRPPKE
-251 GPVCC
+251 
-256 LSGSHTIQFQGQV
+256 
-269 DLAER
+269 E
-274 YQALLRSCDIWTALW
+274 Y
-289 MGRVHAVENKQ
+289 
-300 FSNNAQNT
+300 
-308 LCWFLCQDCSR
+308 
-319 VCCSAVIMTLSAIL
+319 
-333 GKRSLGSGARSDL
+333 
-346 CSTVP
+346 
-351 PGSGQKYPRPTQPS
+351 
-365 VSGLRLQATKPSYQ
+365 
-379 IQMCLVLHSVP
+379 
-390 LKFGMIGEHTIKS
+390 GMIGEHTVKS
-403 QRPRSVHETQ
+403 QRPRSVHDTKAL
-413 VPQEQ
+413 QEQ
-418 ADSAKFMAQTGV
+418 AESAKFMAQTGE

-443 VTCGQGSQVRT
+443 VTCGTGSQVRT

-479 LCPVHGVWE
+479 PCPVHGVWE

-502 GQRTRTRSCIP
+502 GHRTRTRMCAP
-513 PQYGGRACDGPETQ
+513 PQHGGRACDGPETQ

-540 QWQEWSQWTE
+540 QWQEWSSWSD
-550 CSVTCSNGTQQR
+550 CSVTCANGTQQR
-562 SRQCSAAAH
+562 TRQCSAAAH

-580 AESRECANPDCTANG
+580 AESRECHNPDCTANG
-595 QWNPWGHWSGCSK
+595 QWNPWGPWSGCSK

-616 RSRVCQG
+616 RARVCQG
-623 AAITGQQCEGTG
+623 AAQTGHQCDGTG
-635 EEVRKCSEQRCPA
+635 EEVRKCSDQRCPA
-648 PYEICPEDYAASMV
+648 PYEICPEDYAVSMV

-690 DHRGVAFW
+690 DHRGMAFW

-704 RCITNEYRSLQQS
+704 RCITNEFRYLQQS
-717 IKGYLAKG
+717 VQGHLAKG

-738 KTLLDLTQR
+738 KNLLDLTQR

-766 DTFKRANYVP
+766 ETFKRASYEP

-804 QIYPVSVELMQVIE
+804 KIYPGAVELMQVIE
-818 DFIHIVGL
+818 EFIHIVGL

-833 SYLMTGNLVASIQ
+833 AYLMTGNLVASIQ
-846 KLPAVSV
+846 RLPAVSV
-853 LTDINFPM
+853 MTDINFPM

-877 VVIPKGIF
+877 VVIPKGLF
-885 IPQSE
+885 VSQSADME
-890 ELDGSTVFI
+890 GSPVFI
-899 LGTVLYKNLGLILPS
+899 LGTVLYKTLGLMLPS
-914 PRNYTVVNSKI
+914 PKNHTVVNSKV

-930 RPEPKIAESHLEIE
+930 RPEPKTTDSHLEIE

-951 SMNPYCALWDSSM
+951 TMNPYCALWDSSIM
-964 ILPSSCSNDS
+964 NDS
-974 WGSWSTKGCKTVL
+974 WGAWSKKGCKTVL

-1033 MALIT
+1033 LSLIT
-1038 LAVVYAVLWR
+1038 LAVIYGVLWR

-1055 IILINFCLS
+1055 IILLNFCLS

-1077 QTHNMGVC
+1077 QTHNAGVC
-1085 TMTTAFLHFFFLA
+1085 IMTTAFLHFFFLA

-1133 LPALVVAISMG
+1133 LPALVVAVSMG
-1144 FTKAKG
+1144 FTKTKG
-1150 YGTPQYCWLSLE
+1150 YGTPLYCWLSLE

-1204 RTGQMSEPHTGLALK
+1204 RAGQMSEPHTGLTLK

-1238 AINCKVHVSAFDFF
+1238 A
-1252 NCALQTTKQLLKH
+1252 
-1265 LFSLCMLRASLWS
+1265 MASLWS

-1322 VHCILR
+1322 VHCVLR

-1342 QDPINVDT
+1342 QDPISGDA

-1361 MTDFEKDVDIACRSG
+1361 MTDFEKDVDIACRSALHKDMG
-1376 DKRQQVR
+1376 
-1383 KSTNMTGELGK
+1383 SC

-1403 SRISLNDEEE
+1403 SRISLNDEEDE
-1413 KGPEAMSYSTLPG
+1413 KLPEGLNYSTLPG
-1426 NIMSKVMMK
+1426 NIISKVIIQ
-1435 QPSGLHMPIGMS
+1435 QPSALHMPMGVGDLK
-1447 ELSDQCINDN
+1447 EQCMADSNA
-1457 NSDMRRTVYLCTDD
+1457 DMRRTVYLCTDD
-1471 NLRAGDTE
+1471 AMRQSDHDMVGHDMEGHGL
-1479 MLHPQGQMLESDYI
+1479 QGQMMETDYI
-1493 VMPRGSGNVQPH
+1493 VMPRASAAALSGSGNVPTLLKEDTK
-1505 MKDESKLNIGMD
+1505 MNITMD
-1517 SLQHERLMHYKVNP
+1517 TLPHERLMHYKMSP
-1531 DFNINPPGMDHI
+1531 DFNISPSGMDHMN
-1543 SVNLDQQFAAQEH
+1543 VNLEQQYPSAPEQ
-1556 MQNIQFEPRTAVKNF
+1556 MQNLPFEPRTAVKNF
-1571 LAEIEEN
+1571 LAEMEESA
-1578 TGLSRSETGSTIS
+1578 GLSRSETGSTIS

-1638 NMASMDKPTP
+1638 NMGSMDKAMP
-1648 NKHPWESYNAPC
+1648 NKNPWESYNPAC

-1670 LETDA
+1670 LESDT

-1687 KCVSLPL
+1687 KCVNLPL

>member
-14 TYLLVMFGLT
+14 TYLLVMFGYT
-24 GAQDFWCS
+24 GGQDFWCS

-42 YSVNEMFP
+42 YSMNEMFP

-73 FYKRDMSCSN
+73 LDKQEISCSEFS
-83 YALLAYQFDH
+83 LLAYQFDH
-93 YSHEKINDL
+93 FSHEKINEL
-102 LRSNES
+102 LRINES
-108 IVYLCDS
+108 IVHLCDDA
-115 KNIYIFLQYDK
+115 KNIHVFLHYDK

-131 RRVYPFDYPGVTHKR
+131 RRAFPYDYNGLPTKKMD
-146 AEDQRSE
+146 EEERSVV
-153 LEFLVLNKVSPSQ
+153 EFVVLNKASPSQ
-166 FGCQVLCSWLENC
+166 FGCQVLCTWC
-179 LKAEKGTVESCGIVY
+179 KDESCGIVY

-209 NALVLNNV
+209 SVLMLSNV
-217 VLPLNAQTEGCLTPQ
+217 VLPLNPQTEGCLTPQ
-232 LRTAQV
+232 VRSAQV
-238 CNLSAEVKRPSKE
+238 CNLSAEVRRPSKE
-251 GPVCC
+251 
-256 LSGSHTIQFQGQV
+256 
-269 DLAER
+269 
-274 YQALLRSCDIWTALW
+274 
-289 MGRVHAVENKQ
+289 
-300 FSNNAQNT
+300 
-308 LCWFLCQDCSR
+308 
-319 VCCSAVIMTLSAIL
+319 
-333 GKRSLGSGARSDL
+333 
-346 CSTVP
+346 
-351 PGSGQKYPRPTQPS
+351 
-365 VSGLRLQATKPSYQ
+365 
-379 IQMCLVLHSVP
+379 
-390 LKFGMIGEHTIKS
+390 
-403 QRPRSVHETQ
+403 
-413 VPQEQ
+413 
-418 ADSAKFMAQTGV
+418 
-430 SGAEEWSQWSSCS
+430 
-443 VTCGQGSQVRT
+443 
-454 RTCVS
+454 
-459 PYGTHC
+459 
-465 SGPLRESRVCNNTA
+465 
-479 LCPVHGVWE
+479 
-488 EWSPWS
+488 
-494 LCSFTCGR
+494 
-502 GQRTRTRSCIP
+502 
-513 PQYGGRACDGPETQ
+513 
-527 TKLCN
+527 
-532 IALCPVDG
+532 VDG
-540 QWQEWSQWTE
+540 QWQEWSAWSD

-562 SRQCSAAAH
+562 KRQCSAAAH

-580 AESRECANPDCTANG
+580 AESRECSNPECTANG
-595 QWNPWGHWSGCSK
+595 QWNPWAPWSGCSK

-616 RSRVCQG
+616 RVRVCQG
-623 AAITGQQCEGTG
+623 QAVTGQPCDGNG
-635 EEVRKCSEQRCPA
+635 EEVRRCSEQRCPA
-648 PYEICPEDYAASMV
+648 PYEICPEDYSVSML

-690 DHRGVAFW
+690 DHRGVAYW

-704 RCITNEYRSLQQS
+704 RCITNEYRYLQQS
-717 IKGYLAKG
+717 VQGHLAKG
-725 QRMLAGDGMSQVT
+725 QRNLAGGGMSQVT
-738 KTLLDLTQR
+738 KVLLNLTQG

-766 DTFKRANYVP
+766 DTFKRASYEP

-789 NLLEEENKEKWEDAQ
+789 NLLEEENREKWEDAQ
-804 QIYPVSVELMQVIE
+804 QIYPGSVELMQVIE
-818 DFIHIVGL
+818 EFIHIVGL
-826 GMKDFHN
+826 GMKDFQN
-833 SYLMTGNLVASIQ
+833 TYQMTGNLVASIQ
-846 KLPAVSV
+846 RLPAVSDK
-853 LTDINFPM
+853 TDINFPM

-870 ARNSEDK
+870 ARNPEDK

-885 IPQSE
+885 VPQTADME
-890 ELDGSTVFI
+890 GSPVFI
-899 LGTVLYKNLGLILPS
+899 LGTVLYKTLGLMLPA
-914 PRNYTVVNSKI
+914 PRNNTAVNSKVI
-925 IAVTV
+925 TVTV
-930 RPEPKIAESHLEIE
+930 RPEPRVTETQLEIE

-951 SMNPYCALWDSSM
+951 TMNPFCALWDSSVM
-964 ILPSSCSNDS
+964 NDS
-974 WGSWSTKGCKTVL
+974 WGSWSSKGCRTVL

-1006 AQQPREITMEYSGV
+1006 AQQPREIAMEYSGV
-1020 PSVTLIVGCGLSC
+1020 PSVTLIVGCGVSC
-1033 MALIT
+1033 LALIT

-1070 LILVGQT
+1070 LILIGQT
-1077 QTHNMGVC
+1077 QTHNAGIC

-1192 SRDGILDKKLKH
+1192 SRDGILEKKLKH
-1204 RTGQMSEPHTGLALK
+1204 RAGQMSEPHTGLTLK

-1238 AINCKVHVSAFDFF
+1238 A
-1252 NCALQTTKQLLKH
+1252 
-1265 LFSLCMLRASLWS
+1265 MASLWS

-1342 QDPINVDT
+1342 QDPISADA

-1361 MTDFEKDVDIACRSG
+1361 MTDFEKDVDIACRSALHKDMG
-1376 DKRQQVR
+1376 
-1383 KSTNMTGELGK
+1383 SC

-1413 KGPEAMSYSTLPG
+1413 EKGPEGLNYSTLPG
-1426 NIMSKVMMK
+1426 NIMSKVIIQ
-1435 QPSGLHMPIGMS
+1435 QPSGLHMSMGMGNLG
-1447 ELSDQCINDN
+1447 EQCLD
-1457 NSDMRRTVYLCTDD
+1457 STADMRRAMYLCTDD
-1471 NLRAGDTE
+1471 ATRQNEQELSAHDLSG
-1479 MLHPQGQMLESDYI
+1479 HPQPGQMETDYI
-1493 VMPRGSGNVQPH
+1493 VLPRSSAAGSSSVPTLL
-1505 MKDESKLNIGMD
+1505 KDDGKMNITMD
-1517 SLQHERLMHYKVNP
+1517 SLSHERLMHYKMGTE
-1531 DFNINPPGMDHI
+1531 FNLGHSGMD
-1543 SVNLDQQFAAQEH
+1543 QQYPGQAEH
-1556 MQNIQFEPRTAVKNF
+1556 MQNLPFEPRTAVKNF
-1571 LAEIEEN
+1571 LAEMEESG
-1578 TGLSRSETGSTIS
+1578 GLSRSETGSTVS
-1591 MSSLERRKSRYSD
+1591 MSSLERRKSRYQD

-1638 NMASMDKPTP
+1638 NMGGMDKIMQ
-1648 NKHPWESYNAPC
+1648 NKNPWESFNPAS
-1660 EYQNYATMNV
+1660 EYQNYSTMNV
-1670 LETDA
+1670 LEPDT
-1675 KDSLEMT
+1675 KNSLEMT
-1682 PAEWE
+1682 NAEWE